1 MNLLRCVPA
10 LGRASSVPGRGLV
23 AVATVGLL
31 FMVAPSAGAQE
42 TYDVRGIVADSTGGG
57 IDGAMVVALALPD
70 SLLIKFSLSNGNG
83 SFTLSRVPAGEYLL
97 QITMVG
103 HQTVRRAFS
112 ITTADVDAGTI
123 KLEVLAVEMDALV
136 VSVDHVPFVN
146 RRDTLDYNARAF
158 VTRPNATVEELLA
171 RLPGI
176 EVDPDGTIRAQG
188 EEVRNVLVDGKEFFG
203 SDPTIATRNLPA
215 DAIERIQ
222 VYDKQSDMAEF
233 TGIADGQEERT
244 INLQLREDARRGY
257 FGQAVGGLGGGLE
270 PAAVIEAQPDG
281 RTRYNESLN
290 INRFSPTT
298 QLALLGNANN
308 VNEAGFAWGNFVNF
322 SGGAQ
327 GLARGGNRGGG
338 GGRGGAGDRDGGG
351 QGGIQLGGGRNDG
364 FTETMSL
371 GLNAN
376 HDFSDDRW
384 IRSSYF
390 YTGLDNVQ
398 RQTTQQQQL
407 LGSNAAALQNAAADQ
422 VTANT
427 THRVNLNAQYAFSDG
442 HDLRLRG
449 NLNVGSSSMTSLQS
463 SETTTLDGRVQNTG
477 LSNNVV
483 EGNDLGGS
491 ARLTWRKR
499 LAENGRS
506 LVAEATTSIQEPEL
520 YGDLETTTGIANRD
534 GDLIMQDLIQ
544 QQSRTGRTLSLSQR
558 LSLTQPVGERGIFE
572 VFGERRAVNED
583 QNNSVFDIGTGT
595 PVFNDLLSSGFERT
609 YSYLRGGF
617 RFNRNT
623 ADTRFVVGL
632 QVQASKLDGTI
643 LDRDEHIEN
652 GYTHVLPSANFRI
665 QLNDAKT
672 LNFRYTT
679 STREP
684 SMTELQPFADN
695 TNPIRTYVGNPNL
708 TPEYS
713 HSFNADYRFFDQFS
727 FVNLFTYLRF
737 SYTSDDI
744 VQSRV
749 IDEQAL
755 QTVMPVNIDH
765 SWSTNGGVTYGR
777 PIRSVGA
784 RINLNYTFNYTRGVE
799 ILNGLENNSTVLRN
813 TIDASID
820 NRNKDLFD
828 VRAGAR
834 FSFNDVE
841 NSLNQELNQGYL
853 DKTFY
858 GNGMLHYGA
867 GWTFSAT
874 LNYRLYDEDVFG
886 AGDRNVA
893 MLQASISKLAMDNR
907 VELELVGFDILDQN
921 KGVAYTTGTSFIQER
936 RTESLGRYVMLK
948 VMYRLGSR
956 GVGAARGGGGGRR
969 R

>member
-1 MNLLRCVPA
+1 MKHSGCL
-10 LGRASSVPGRGLV
+10 LGRSFAAFATAGLFLAITPSVD
-23 AVATVGLL
+23 
-31 FMVAPSAGAQE
+31 AQE
-42 TYDVRGIVADSTGGG
+42 TYDVRGVVADSAGAG
-57 IDGAMVVALALPD
+57 IDGAMIVALALPD
-70 SLLIKFSLSNGNG
+70 SLLTKYALSNGNG

-103 HQTVRRAFS
+103 HQTVRQPFS
-112 ITTADVDAGTI
+112 ITAADIDAGTI
-123 KLEVLAVEMDALV
+123 NLAVLVVEMEALV

-176 EVDPDGTIRAQG
+176 EVDADGTVRAQG

-244 INLQLREDARRGY
+244 INLELREDARRGY

-270 PAAVIEAQPDG
+270 PVAVIEAQPNG

-308 VNEAGFAWGNFVNF
+308 VNEAGFAWGDFVNF
-322 SGGAQ
+322 SGGAR
-327 GLARGGNRGGG
+327 GLGGGGNRGGG
-338 GGRGGAGDRDGGG
+338 GRGGGG

-364 FTETMSL
+364 FTESMSL

-398 RQTTQQQQL
+398 QQTTQQQQL
-407 LGSNAAALQNAAADQ
+407 LGSSAAALQNAVADQ
-422 VTANT
+422 STANK
-427 THRVNLNAQYAFSDG
+427 THRVNVNTQYAFSDG

-449 NLNVGSSSMTSLQS
+449 NLSVGSSSMTSLQS
-463 SETTTLDGRVQNTG
+463 SETTTFEGRVQNTG
-477 LSNNVV
+477 VSSNLVD
-483 EGNDLGGS
+483 GNDLGGS
-491 ARLTWRKR
+491 ASLTWRKR

-506 LVAEATTSIQEPEL
+506 LVAAATTNIQEPEL
-520 YGDLETTTGIANRD
+520 YGDLETTTGIANRN
-534 GDLIMQDLIQ
+534 GDLMMQDLFQ
-544 QQSRTGRTLSLSQR
+544 TQARTGRTLSLSQR
-558 LSLTQPVGERGIFE
+558 LSLTQPVGVGGIFE
-572 VFGERRAVNED
+572 VFGQRREVNED
-583 QNNSVFDIGTGT
+583 QDNSVFDIGTGT
-595 PVFNDLLSSGFERT
+595 PVFNDFLSSGFERT

-617 RFNRNT
+617 RFNKNT
-623 ADTRFVVGL
+623 EDTRFVIGL
-632 QVQASKLDGTI
+632 QVQRSNLDGTI
-643 LDRDEHIEN
+643 LDRDEYIEN
-652 GYTHVLPSANFRI
+652 GYTHVLPSADYRI
-665 QLNDAKT
+665 QLDEAKT

-695 TNPIRTYVGNPNL
+695 TNPIRTYIGNPNL

-737 SYTSDDI
+737 SYTNDDI

-784 RINLNYTFNYTRGVE
+784 RINLNYSFNYTRGVE
-799 ILNGLENNSTVLRN
+799 ILNELENNSRVLRN
-813 TIDASID
+813 TIEASID
-820 NRNKDLFD
+820 NRDKEIFD

-834 FSFNDVE
+834 YSFNDIQ
-841 NSLNQELNQGYL
+841 NTLNQDLNQVYL
-853 DKTFY
+853 DRTFY
-858 GNGMLHYGA
+858 GNAMLHYGA
-867 GWTFSAT
+867 GWTFSTT
-874 LNYRLYDEDVFG
+874 LNYRLYDESVFG
-886 AGDRNVA
+886 VGDRNVA
-893 MLQASISKLAMDNR
+893 MLQASISKLAMNNR
-907 VELELVGFDILDQN
+907 VELELIGFDILDQN

-936 RTESLGRYVMLK
+936 RTESLGQYIMLK

-956 GVGAARGGGGGRR
+956 RGGAARGGGSGRR

>member
-1 MNLLRCVPA
+1 MKHSGCL
-10 LGRASSVPGRGLV
+10 LGRSFAAFATAGLFLAITPSVD
-23 AVATVGLL
+23 
-31 FMVAPSAGAQE
+31 AQE
-42 TYDVRGIVADSTGGG
+42 TYDVRGVVADSAGAG
-57 IDGAMVVALALPD
+57 IDGAMIVALALPD
-70 SLLIKFSLSNGNG
+70 SLLTKYALSNGNG

-103 HQTVRRAFS
+103 HQTVRQPFS
-112 ITTADVDAGTI
+112 ITAADIDAGTI
-123 KLEVLAVEMDALV
+123 NLAVLVVEMEALV

-176 EVDPDGTIRAQG
+176 EGDADGTVRAQG

-244 INLQLREDARRGY
+244 INLELREDARRGY

-270 PAAVIEAQPDG
+270 PVAVIEAQPNG

-308 VNEAGFAWGNFVNF
+308 VNEAGFAWGDFVNF
-322 SGGAQ
+322 SGGAR
-327 GLARGGNRGGG
+327 GLGGGGNRGGG
-338 GGRGGAGDRDGGG
+338 GRGGGG

-364 FTETMSL
+364 FTESMSL

-398 RQTTQQQQL
+398 QQTTQQQQL
-407 LGSNAAALQNAAADQ
+407 LGSSAAALQNAVADQ
-422 VTANT
+422 STANT
-427 THRVNLNAQYAFSDG
+427 THRVNVNAQYAFSDG

-449 NLNVGSSSMTSLQS
+449 NLSVGSSSMTSLQS
-463 SETTTLDGRVQNTG
+463 SETTTFEGRVQNTG
-477 LSNNVV
+477 VSSNLVD
-483 EGNDLGGS
+483 GNDLGGS
-491 ARLTWRKR
+491 ASLTWRKR

-506 LVAEATTSIQEPEL
+506 LVAAATTNIQEPEL
-520 YGDLETTTGIANRD
+520 YGDLETTTGIANRN
-534 GDLIMQDLIQ
+534 GDLMMQDLFQ
-544 QQSRTGRTLSLSQR
+544 TQARTGRTLSLSQR
-558 LSLTQPVGERGIFE
+558 LSLTQPGGGGGIFE
-572 VFGERRAVNED
+572 VFGQRREVNED
-583 QNNSVFDIGTGT
+583 QDNSVFDIGTGT
-595 PVFNDLLSSGFERT
+595 PVFNDFLSSGFERT

-617 RFNRNT
+617 RFNKNT
-623 ADTRFVVGL
+623 EDTRFVIGL
-632 QVQASKLDGTI
+632 QVQRSNLDGTI
-643 LDRDEHIEN
+643 LDRDEYIEN
-652 GYTHVLPSANFRI
+652 GYTHVLPSADYRI
-665 QLNDAKT
+665 QLDEAKT

-695 TNPIRTYVGNPNL
+695 TNPIRTYIGNPNL

-737 SYTSDDI
+737 SYTNDDI

-784 RINLNYTFNYTRGVE
+784 RINLNYSFNYTRGVE
-799 ILNGLENNSTVLRN
+799 ILNELENNSRVLRN
-813 TIDASID
+813 TIEASID
-820 NRNKDLFD
+820 NRDKEIFD

-834 FSFNDVE
+834 YSFNDIQ
-841 NSLNQELNQGYL
+841 NTLNQDLNQVYL
-853 DKTFY
+853 DRTFY
-858 GNGMLHYGA
+858 GNAMLHYGA
-867 GWTFSAT
+867 GWTFSTT
-874 LNYRLYDEDVFG
+874 LNYRLYDESVFG
-886 AGDRNVA
+886 VGDRNVA
-893 MLQASISKLAMDNR
+893 MLQASISKLAMNNR
-907 VELELVGFDILDQN
+907 VELELIGFDILDQN

-936 RTESLGRYVMLK
+936 RTESLGQYIMLK

-956 GVGAARGGGGGRR
+956 RGGAARGGGSGRR

>member
-1 MNLLRCVPA
+1 MNHSGCL
-10 LGRASSVPGRGLV
+10 LGRSFAAFATAGLFLAITPSVD
-23 AVATVGLL
+23 
-31 FMVAPSAGAQE
+31 AQE
-42 TYDVRGIVADSTGGG
+42 TYDVRGVVADSAGAG
-57 IDGAMVVALALPD
+57 IDGAMIVALALPD
-70 SLLIKFSLSNGNG
+70 SLLTKYALSNGNG

-103 HQTVRRAFS
+103 HQTVRQPFS
-112 ITTADVDAGTI
+112 ITAADIDAGTI
-123 KLEVLAVEMDALV
+123 NLAVLVVEMEALV

-176 EVDPDGTIRAQG
+176 EVDADGTVRAQG

-244 INLQLREDARRGY
+244 INLELREDARRGY

-270 PAAVIEAQPDG
+270 PVAVIEAQPNG

-308 VNEAGFAWGNFVNF
+308 VNEAGFAWGDFVNF
-322 SGGAQ
+322 SGGAR
-327 GLARGGNRGGG
+327 GLGGGGNRGGG
-338 GGRGGAGDRDGGG
+338 GRGGGG

-364 FTETMSL
+364 FTESMSL

-398 RQTTQQQQL
+398 QQTTQQQQL
-407 LGSNAAALQNAAADQ
+407 LGSSAAALQNAVADQ
-422 VTANT
+422 STANK
-427 THRVNLNAQYAFSDG
+427 THRVNVNTQYAFSDG

-449 NLNVGSSSMTSLQS
+449 NLSVGSSSMTSLQS
-463 SETTTLDGRVQNTG
+463 SETTTFEGRVQNTG
-477 LSNNVV
+477 VSSNLVD
-483 EGNDLGGS
+483 GNDLGGS
-491 ARLTWRKR
+491 ASLTWRKR

-506 LVAEATTSIQEPEL
+506 LVAAATTNIQEPEL
-520 YGDLETTTGIANRD
+520 YGDLETTTGIANRN
-534 GDLIMQDLIQ
+534 GDLMMQDLFQ
-544 QQSRTGRTLSLSQR
+544 TQARTGRTLSLSQR
-558 LSLTQPVGERGIFE
+558 LSLTQPVGVGGIFE
-572 VFGERRAVNED
+572 VFGQRREVNED
-583 QNNSVFDIGTGT
+583 QDNSVFDIGTGT
-595 PVFNDLLSSGFERT
+595 PVFNDFLSSGFERT

-617 RFNRNT
+617 RFNKNT
-623 ADTRFVVGL
+623 EDTRFVIGL
-632 QVQASKLDGTI
+632 QVQRSNLDGMI
-643 LDRDEHIEN
+643 LDRDEYIEN
-652 GYTHVLPSANFRI
+652 GYTHVLPSADYRI
-665 QLNDAKT
+665 QLDEAKT

-695 TNPIRTYVGNPNL
+695 TNPIRTYIGNPNL

-737 SYTSDDI
+737 SYTNDDI

-784 RINLNYTFNYTRGVE
+784 RINLNYSFNYTRGVE
-799 ILNGLENNSTVLRN
+799 ILNELENNSRVLRN
-813 TIDASID
+813 TIEASID
-820 NRNKDLFD
+820 NRDKEIFD

-834 FSFNDVE
+834 YSFNDIQ
-841 NSLNQELNQGYL
+841 NTLNQDLNQVYL
-853 DKTFY
+853 DRTFY
-858 GNGMLHYGA
+858 GNAMLHYGA
-867 GWTFSAT
+867 GWTFSTT
-874 LNYRLYDEDVFG
+874 LNYRLYDESVFG
-886 AGDRNVA
+886 VGDRNVA
-893 MLQASISKLAMDNR
+893 MLQASISKLAMNNR
-907 VELELVGFDILDQN
+907 VELELIGFDILDQN

-936 RTESLGRYVMLK
+936 RTESLGQYIMLK

-956 GVGAARGGGGGRR
+956 RGGAARGGGSGRR

>member
-1 MNLLRCVPA
+1 MKHSGCL
-10 LGRASSVPGRGLV
+10 LGRSFAAFATAGLFLAITPSVD
-23 AVATVGLL
+23 
-31 FMVAPSAGAQE
+31 AQE
-42 TYDVRGIVADSTGGG
+42 TYDVRGVVADSAGAG
-57 IDGAMVVALALPD
+57 IDGAMIVALALPD
-70 SLLIKFSLSNGNG
+70 SLLTKYALSNGNG

-103 HQTVRRAFS
+103 HQTVRQPFS
-112 ITTADVDAGTI
+112 ITAADIDAGTI
-123 KLEVLAVEMDALV
+123 NLAVLVVEMEALV

-176 EVDPDGTIRAQG
+176 EVDADGTVRAQG

-244 INLQLREDARRGY
+244 INLELREDARRGY

-270 PAAVIEAQPDG
+270 PVAVIEAQPNG

-308 VNEAGFAWGNFVNF
+308 VNEAGFAWGDFVNF
-322 SGGAQ
+322 SGGAR
-327 GLARGGNRGGG
+327 GLGGGGNRGGG
-338 GGRGGAGDRDGGG
+338 GRGGGG

-364 FTETMSL
+364 FTESMSL

-398 RQTTQQQQL
+398 QQTTQQQQL
-407 LGSNAAALQNAAADQ
+407 LGSSAAALQNAVADQ
-422 VTANT
+422 STANT
-427 THRVNLNAQYAFSDG
+427 THRVNVNTQYAFSDG

-449 NLNVGSSSMTSLQS
+449 NLSVGSSSMTSLQS
-463 SETTTLDGRVQNTG
+463 SETTTFEGRVQNTG
-477 LSNNVV
+477 VSSNLVD
-483 EGNDLGGS
+483 GNDLGGS
-491 ARLTWRKR
+491 ASLTWRKR

-506 LVAEATTSIQEPEL
+506 LVAAATTNIQEPEL
-520 YGDLETTTGIANRD
+520 YGDLETTTGIANRN
-534 GDLIMQDLIQ
+534 GDLMMQDLFQ
-544 QQSRTGRTLSLSQR
+544 TQARTGRTLSLSQR
-558 LSLTQPVGERGIFE
+558 LSLTQPVGVGGIFE
-572 VFGERRAVNED
+572 VFGQRREVNED
-583 QNNSVFDIGTGT
+583 QDNSVFDIGTGT
-595 PVFNDLLSSGFERT
+595 PVFNDFLSSGFERT

-617 RFNRNT
+617 RFNKNT
-623 ADTRFVVGL
+623 EDTRFVIGL
-632 QVQASKLDGTI
+632 QVQRSNLDGTI
-643 LDRDEHIEN
+643 LDRDEYIEN
-652 GYTHVLPSANFRI
+652 GYTHVLPSADYRI
-665 QLNDAKT
+665 QLDEAKT

-695 TNPIRTYVGNPNL
+695 TNPIRTYIGNPNL

-737 SYTSDDI
+737 SYTNDDI

-784 RINLNYTFNYTRGVE
+784 RINLNYSFNYTRGVE
-799 ILNGLENNSTVLRN
+799 ILNELENNSRVLRN
-813 TIDASID
+813 TIEASID
-820 NRNKDLFD
+820 NRDKEIFD

-834 FSFNDVE
+834 YSFNDIQ
-841 NSLNQELNQGYL
+841 NTLNQDLNQVYL
-853 DKTFY
+853 DRTFY
-858 GNGMLHYGA
+858 GNAMLHYGA
-867 GWTFSAT
+867 GWTFSTT
-874 LNYRLYDEDVFG
+874 LNYRLYDESVFG
-886 AGDRNVA
+886 VGDRNVA
-893 MLQASISKLAMDNR
+893 MLQASISKLAMNNR
-907 VELELVGFDILDQN
+907 VELELIGFDILDQN

-936 RTESLGRYVMLK
+936 RTESLGQYIMLK

-956 GVGAARGGGGGRR
+956 RGGAARGGGSGRR

>member
-1 MNLLRCVPA
+1 MKHSGCL
-10 LGRASSVPGRGLV
+10 LGRSFAAFATAGLFLAITPSVD
-23 AVATVGLL
+23 
-31 FMVAPSAGAQE
+31 AQE
-42 TYDVRGIVADSTGGG
+42 TYDVRGVVADSAGAG
-57 IDGAMVVALALPD
+57 IDGAMIVALALPD
-70 SLLIKFSLSNGNG
+70 SLLTKYALSNGNG

-103 HQTVRRAFS
+103 HQTVRQPFS
-112 ITTADVDAGTI
+112 ITAADIDAGTI
-123 KLEVLAVEMDALV
+123 NLAVLVVEMEALV

-176 EVDPDGTIRAQG
+176 EVDADGTVRAQG

-244 INLQLREDARRGY
+244 INLELREDARRGY

-270 PAAVIEAQPDG
+270 PVAVIEAQPNG

-308 VNEAGFAWGNFVNF
+308 VNEAGFAWGDFVNF
-322 SGGAQ
+322 SGGAR
-327 GLARGGNRGGG
+327 GLGGGGNRGGG
-338 GGRGGAGDRDGGG
+338 GRGGGG

-364 FTETMSL
+364 FTESMSL

-398 RQTTQQQQL
+398 QQTTQQQQL
-407 LGSNAAALQNAAADQ
+407 LGSSAAALQNAVADQ
-422 VTANT
+422 STANK
-427 THRVNLNAQYAFSDG
+427 THRVNVNTQYAFSDG

-449 NLNVGSSSMTSLQS
+449 NLSVGSSSMTSLQS
-463 SETTTLDGRVQNTG
+463 SETTTFEGRVQNTG
-477 LSNNVV
+477 VSSNLVD
-483 EGNDLGGS
+483 GNDLGGS
-491 ARLTWRKR
+491 ASLTWRKR

-506 LVAEATTSIQEPEL
+506 LVAAATTNIQEPEL
-520 YGDLETTTGIANRD
+520 YGDLETTTGIANRN
-534 GDLIMQDLIQ
+534 GDLMMQDLFQ
-544 QQSRTGRTLSLSQR
+544 TQARTGRTLSLSQR
-558 LSLTQPVGERGIFE
+558 LSLTQPVGVGGIFE
-572 VFGERRAVNED
+572 VFGQRREVNED
-583 QNNSVFDIGTGT
+583 QDNSVFDIGTGT
-595 PVFNDLLSSGFERT
+595 PVFNDFLSSGFERT

-617 RFNRNT
+617 RFNKNT
-623 ADTRFVVGL
+623 EDTRFVIGL
-632 QVQASKLDGTI
+632 QVQRSNLDGTI
-643 LDRDEHIEN
+643 LDRDEYIEN
-652 GYTHVLPSANFRI
+652 GYTHVLPSADYRI
-665 QLNDAKT
+665 QLDEAKT

-695 TNPIRTYVGNPNL
+695 TNPIRTYIGNPNL

-737 SYTSDDI
+737 SYTNDDI

-784 RINLNYTFNYTRGVE
+784 RINLNYSFNYTRGVE
-799 ILNGLENNSTVLRN
+799 ILNELENNSRVLRN
-813 TIDASID
+813 TIEASID
-820 NRNKDLFD
+820 NRDKEIFD

-834 FSFNDVE
+834 YSFNDIQ
-841 NSLNQELNQGYL
+841 NTLNQDLNQVYL
-853 DKTFY
+853 DRTFY
-858 GNGMLHYGA
+858 GNAMLHYGA
-867 GWTFSAT
+867 GWTFSTT
-874 LNYRLYDEDVFG
+874 LNYRLYDESVFG
-886 AGDRNVA
+886 VGDRNVA
-893 MLQASISKLAMDNR
+893 MLQASISKLAMNNR
-907 VELELVGFDILDQN
+907 VELELIGFDILDQN

-936 RTESLGRYVMLK
+936 RTESLGQYIMLK

-956 GVGAARGGGGGRR
+956 RGGAARGGGSVRR

>member
-1 MNLLRCVPA
+1 MKHSGCL
-10 LGRASSVPGRGLV
+10 LGRSFAAFATAGLFLAITPSVD
-23 AVATVGLL
+23 
-31 FMVAPSAGAQE
+31 AQE
-42 TYDVRGIVADSTGGG
+42 TYDVRGVVADSAGAG
-57 IDGAMVVALALPD
+57 IDGAMIVALALPD
-70 SLLIKFSLSNGNG
+70 SLLTKYALSNGNG

-103 HQTVRRAFS
+103 HQTVRQPFS
-112 ITTADVDAGTI
+112 ITAADIDAGTI
-123 KLEVLAVEMDALV
+123 NLAVLVVEMEALV

-176 EVDPDGTIRAQG
+176 EVDADGTVRAQG

-244 INLQLREDARRGY
+244 INLELREDARRGY

-270 PAAVIEAQPDG
+270 PVAVIEAQPNG

-308 VNEAGFAWGNFVNF
+308 VNEAGFAWGDFVNF
-322 SGGAQ
+322 SGGAR
-327 GLARGGNRGGG
+327 GLGGGGNRGGG
-338 GGRGGAGDRDGGG
+338 GRGGGG

-364 FTETMSL
+364 FTESMSL

-398 RQTTQQQQL
+398 QQTTQQQQL
-407 LGSNAAALQNAAADQ
+407 MGSSAAALQNAVADQ
-422 VTANT
+422 STANT
-427 THRVNLNAQYAFSDG
+427 THRVNVNTQYAFSDG

-449 NLNVGSSSMTSLQS
+449 NLSVGSSSMTSLQS
-463 SETTTLDGRVQNTG
+463 SETTTFEGRVQNTG
-477 LSNNVV
+477 VSSNLVD
-483 EGNDLGGS
+483 GNDLGGS
-491 ARLTWRKR
+491 ASLTWRKR

-506 LVAEATTSIQEPEL
+506 LVAAATTNIQEPEL
-520 YGDLETTTGIANRD
+520 YGDLETTTGIANRN
-534 GDLIMQDLIQ
+534 GDLMMQDLFQ
-544 QQSRTGRTLSLSQR
+544 TQARTGRTLSLSQR
-558 LSLTQPVGERGIFE
+558 LSLTQPVGVGGIFE
-572 VFGERRAVNED
+572 VFGQRREVNED
-583 QNNSVFDIGTGT
+583 QDNSVFDIGTGT
-595 PVFNDLLSSGFERT
+595 PVFNDFLSSGFERT

-617 RFNRNT
+617 RFNKNT
-623 ADTRFVVGL
+623 EDTRFVIGL
-632 QVQASKLDGTI
+632 QVQRSNLDGMI
-643 LDRDEHIEN
+643 LDRDEYIEN
-652 GYTHVLPSANFRI
+652 GYTHVLPSADYRI
-665 QLNDAKT
+665 QLDEAKT

-695 TNPIRTYVGNPNL
+695 TNPIRTYIGNPNL

-737 SYTSDDI
+737 SYTNDDI

-784 RINLNYTFNYTRGVE
+784 RINLNYSFNYTRGVE
-799 ILNGLENNSTVLRN
+799 ILNELENNSRVLRN
-813 TIDASID
+813 TIEASID
-820 NRNKDLFD
+820 NRDKEIFD

-834 FSFNDVE
+834 YSFNDIQ
-841 NSLNQELNQGYL
+841 NTLNQELNQVYL
-853 DKTFY
+853 DRTFY
-858 GNGMLHYGA
+858 GNAMLHYGA
-867 GWTFSAT
+867 GWTFSPT
-874 LNYRLYDEDVFG
+874 LNYRLYDESVFG
-886 AGDRNVA
+886 VGDRNVA
-893 MLQASISKLAMDNR
+893 MLQASISKLAMNNR
-907 VELELVGFDILDQN
+907 VELELIGFDILDQN

-936 RTESLGRYVMLK
+936 RTESLGQYIMLK

-956 GVGAARGGGGGRR
+956 RGGAARGGGSGRR

>member
-1 MNLLRCVPA
+1 MKHSGCL
-10 LGRASSVPGRGLV
+10 LGRSFAAFATAGLFLAITPSVD
-23 AVATVGLL
+23 
-31 FMVAPSAGAQE
+31 AQE
-42 TYDVRGIVADSTGGG
+42 TYDVRGVVADSAGAG
-57 IDGAMVVALALPD
+57 IDGAMIVALALPD
-70 SLLIKFSLSNGNG
+70 SLLTKYALSNGNG

-103 HQTVRRAFS
+103 HQTVRQPFS
-112 ITTADVDAGTI
+112 ITAADIDAGTI
-123 KLEVLAVEMDALV
+123 NLAVLVVEMEALV

-158 VTRPNATVEELLA
+158 VTRPTATVEELLA

-176 EVDPDGTIRAQG
+176 EVDADGTVRAQG

-244 INLQLREDARRGY
+244 INLELREDARRGY

-270 PAAVIEAQPDG
+270 PVAVIEAQPNG

-308 VNEAGFAWGNFVNF
+308 VNEAGFAWGDFVNF
-322 SGGAQ
+322 SGGAR
-327 GLARGGNRGGG
+327 GLGGGGNRGGG
-338 GGRGGAGDRDGGG
+338 GRGGGG

-364 FTETMSL
+364 FTESMSL

-398 RQTTQQQQL
+398 QQTTQQQQL
-407 LGSNAAALQNAAADQ
+407 LGSSAAALQNAVADQ
-422 VTANT
+422 STANT
-427 THRVNLNAQYAFSDG
+427 THRVNVNTQYAFSDG

-449 NLNVGSSSMTSLQS
+449 NLSVGSSSMTSLQS
-463 SETTTLDGRVQNTG
+463 SETTTFEGRVQNTG
-477 LSNNVV
+477 VSSNLVD
-483 EGNDLGGS
+483 GNDLGGS
-491 ARLTWRKR
+491 ASLTWRKR

-506 LVAEATTSIQEPEL
+506 LVAAATTNIQEPEL
-520 YGDLETTTGIANRD
+520 YGDLETTTGIANRN
-534 GDLIMQDLIQ
+534 GDLMVQDLFQ
-544 QQSRTGRTLSLSQR
+544 TQARTGRTLSLSQR
-558 LSLTQPVGERGIFE
+558 LSLTQPVGVGGIFE
-572 VFGERRAVNED
+572 VFGQRREVNED
-583 QNNSVFDIGTGT
+583 QDNSVFDIGTGT
-595 PVFNDLLSSGFERT
+595 PVFNDFLSSGFERT

-617 RFNRNT
+617 RFNKNT
-623 ADTRFVVGL
+623 EDTRFVIGL
-632 QVQASKLDGTI
+632 QVQRSNLDGTI
-643 LDRDEHIEN
+643 LDRDEYIEN
-652 GYTHVLPSANFRI
+652 GYTHVLPSADYRI
-665 QLNDAKT
+665 QLDEAKT

-695 TNPIRTYVGNPNL
+695 TNPIRTYIGNPNL

-737 SYTSDDI
+737 SYTNDDI

-784 RINLNYTFNYTRGVE
+784 RINLNYSFNYTRGVE
-799 ILNGLENNSTVLRN
+799 ILNELENNSRVLRN
-813 TIDASID
+813 TIEASID
-820 NRNKDLFD
+820 NRDKEIFD

-834 FSFNDVE
+834 YSFNDIQ
-841 NSLNQELNQGYL
+841 NTLNQDLNQVYL
-853 DKTFY
+853 DRTFY
-858 GNGMLHYGA
+858 GNAMLHYGA
-867 GWTFSAT
+867 GWTFSTT
-874 LNYRLYDEDVFG
+874 LNYRLYDESVFG
-886 AGDRNVA
+886 VGDRNVA
-893 MLQASISKLAMDNR
+893 MLQASISKLAMNNR
-907 VELELVGFDILDQN
+907 VELELIGFDILDQN

-936 RTESLGRYVMLK
+936 RTESLGQYIMLK

-956 GVGAARGGGGGRR
+956 RGGAARGGGSGRR

>member
-1 MNLLRCVPA
+1 MKHSGCL
-10 LGRASSVPGRGLV
+10 LGRSFAAFATAGLFLAITPSVD
-23 AVATVGLL
+23 
-31 FMVAPSAGAQE
+31 AQE
-42 TYDVRGIVADSTGGG
+42 TYDVRGVVADSAGAG
-57 IDGAMVVALALPD
+57 IDGAMIVALALPD
-70 SLLIKFSLSNGNG
+70 SLLTKYALSNGNG

-103 HQTVRRAFS
+103 HQTVRQPFS
-112 ITTADVDAGTI
+112 ITAADIDAGTI
-123 KLEVLAVEMDALV
+123 NLAVLVVEMEALV

-176 EVDPDGTIRAQG
+176 EVDADGTVRAQG

-244 INLQLREDARRGY
+244 INLELREDARRGY

-270 PAAVIEAQPDG
+270 PVAVIEAQPNG

-308 VNEAGFAWGNFVNF
+308 VNEAGFAWGDFVNF
-322 SGGAQ
+322 SGGAR
-327 GLARGGNRGGG
+327 GLGGGGNRGGG
-338 GGRGGAGDRDGGG
+338 GRGGGG

-364 FTETMSL
+364 FTESMSL

-398 RQTTQQQQL
+398 QQTTQQQQL
-407 LGSNAAALQNAAADQ
+407 LGSSAAALQNAVADQ
-422 VTANT
+422 STANK
-427 THRVNLNAQYAFSDG
+427 THRVNVNTQYAFSDG

-449 NLNVGSSSMTSLQS
+449 NLSVGSSSMTSLQS
-463 SETTTLDGRVQNTG
+463 SETTTFEGRVQNTG
-477 LSNNVV
+477 VSSNLVD
-483 EGNDLGGS
+483 GNDLGGS
-491 ARLTWRKR
+491 ASLTWRKR

-506 LVAEATTSIQEPEL
+506 LVAAATTNIQEPEL
-520 YGDLETTTGIANRD
+520 YGDLETTTGIANRN
-534 GDLIMQDLIQ
+534 GDLMMQDLFQ
-544 QQSRTGRTLSLSQR
+544 TQARTGRTLSLSQR
-558 LSLTQPVGERGIFE
+558 LSLTQPVGVGGIFE
-572 VFGERRAVNED
+572 VFGQRREVNED
-583 QNNSVFDIGTGT
+583 QDNSVFDIGTGT
-595 PVFNDLLSSGFERT
+595 PVFNDFLSSGFERT

-617 RFNRNT
+617 RFNKNT
-623 ADTRFVVGL
+623 EDTRFVIGL
-632 QVQASKLDGTI
+632 QVQRSNLDGTI
-643 LDRDEHIEN
+643 LDRDEYIEN
-652 GYTHVLPSANFRI
+652 GYTHVLPSADYRI
-665 QLNDAKT
+665 QLDEAKT

-695 TNPIRTYVGNPNL
+695 TNPIRTYIGNPNL

-737 SYTSDDI
+737 SYTNDDI

-784 RINLNYTFNYTRGVE
+784 RINLNYSFNYTRGVE
-799 ILNGLENNSTVLRN
+799 ILNELENNSRVLRN
-813 TIDASID
+813 TIEASID
-820 NRNKDLFD
+820 NRDKEIFD

-834 FSFNDVE
+834 YSFNDIQ
-841 NSLNQELNQGYL
+841 NTLNQDLDQVYL
-853 DKTFY
+853 DRTFY
-858 GNGMLHYGA
+858 GDAMLHYGA
-867 GWTFSAT
+867 GWTFSTT
-874 LNYRLYDEDVFG
+874 LNYRLYDESVFG
-886 AGDRNVA
+886 VGDRNVA
-893 MLQASISKLAMDNR
+893 MLQASISKLAMNNR
-907 VELELVGFDILDQN
+907 VELELIGFDILDQN

-936 RTESLGRYVMLK
+936 RTESLGQYIMLK

-956 GVGAARGGGGGRR
+956 RGGAARGGGSGRR

>member
-1 MNLLRCVPA
+1 MNHSGCL
-10 LGRASSVPGRGLV
+10 LGRSFAAFVTAGLFLAITPPV
-23 AVATVGLL
+23 D
-31 FMVAPSAGAQE
+31 AQE
-42 TYDVRGIVADSTGGG
+42 TYDVRGVVADSAGAG
-57 IDGAMVVALALPD
+57 IDGAMIVALALPD
-70 SLLIKFSLSNGNG
+70 SLLTKYALSNGNG

-103 HQTVRRAFS
+103 HQTVRQPFS
-112 ITTADVDAGTI
+112 ITAADIDAGTI
-123 KLEVLAVEMDALV
+123 NLAVLVVEMEALV

-176 EVDPDGTIRAQG
+176 EVDADGTVRAQG

-244 INLQLREDARRGY
+244 INLELREDARRGY

-270 PAAVIEAQPDG
+270 PVAVIEAQPNG

-308 VNEAGFAWGNFVNF
+308 VNEAGFAWGDFVNF
-322 SGGAQ
+322 SGGAR
-327 GLARGGNRGGG
+327 GLGGGGNRGGG
-338 GGRGGAGDRDGGG
+338 GRGGGG
-351 QGGIQLGGGRNDG
+351 QGGIQLRGGRNDG
-364 FTETMSL
+364 FTESMSL

-398 RQTTQQQQL
+398 QQTTQQQQL
-407 LGSNAAALQNAAADQ
+407 LGSSAAALENAVADQ
-422 VTANT
+422 STANT
-427 THRVNLNAQYAFSDG
+427 THRVNVNAQYAFSDG

-449 NLNVGSSSMTSLQS
+449 NLSVGSSSMTSLQS
-463 SETTTLDGRVQNTG
+463 SETTTFEGRVQNTG
-477 LSNNVV
+477 VSSNLVD
-483 EGNDLGGS
+483 GNDLGGS
-491 ARLTWRKR
+491 ASLTWRKR

-506 LVAEATTSIQEPEL
+506 LVAAATTNIQEPEL
-520 YGDLETTTGIANRD
+520 YGDLETTTGIANRN
-534 GDLIMQDLIQ
+534 GDLMMQDLFQ
-544 QQSRTGRTLSLSQR
+544 TQARTGRTLSLSQR
-558 LSLTQPVGERGIFE
+558 LSLTQPVGVGGIFE
-572 VFGERRAVNED
+572 VFGQRREVNED
-583 QNNSVFDIGTGT
+583 QDNSVFDIGTGT
-595 PVFNDLLSSGFERT
+595 PVFNDFLSSGFERT

-617 RFNRNT
+617 RFNKNT
-623 ADTRFVVGL
+623 EDTRFVIGL
-632 QVQASKLDGTI
+632 QVQRSNLDGTI
-643 LDRDEHIEN
+643 LDRDEYIEN
-652 GYTHVLPSANFRI
+652 GYTHVLPSADYRI
-665 QLNDAKT
+665 QLDEAKT

-695 TNPIRTYVGNPNL
+695 TNPIRTYIGNPNL

-737 SYTSDDI
+737 SYTNDDI

-784 RINLNYTFNYTRGVE
+784 RINLNYSFNYTRGVE
-799 ILNGLENNSTVLRN
+799 ILNELENNSRVLRN
-813 TIDASID
+813 TIEASID
-820 NRNKDLFD
+820 NRDKEIFD

-834 FSFNDVE
+834 YSFNDIQ
-841 NSLNQELNQGYL
+841 NTLNQELNQVYL
-853 DKTFY
+853 DRTFY
-858 GNGMLHYGA
+858 GNAMLHYGA
-867 GWTFSAT
+867 GWTFSTT
-874 LNYRLYDEDVFG
+874 LNYRLYDESVFG
-886 AGDRNVA
+886 VGDRNVA
-893 MLQASISKLAMDNR
+893 MLQASISKLAMNNR
-907 VELELVGFDILDQN
+907 VELELIGFDILDQN

-936 RTESLGRYVMLK
+936 RTESLGQYIMLK

-956 GVGAARGGGGGRR
+956 RGGAAQGGGGGRR

>member
-1 MNLLRCVPA
+1 MKHSGCL
-10 LGRASSVPGRGLV
+10 LGRSFAAFATAGLFLAITPSVD
-23 AVATVGLL
+23 
-31 FMVAPSAGAQE
+31 AQE
-42 TYDVRGIVADSTGGG
+42 TYDVRGVVADSAGAG
-57 IDGAMVVALALPD
+57 IDGAMIVALALPD
-70 SLLIKFSLSNGNG
+70 SLLTKYALSNGNG

-103 HQTVRRAFS
+103 HQTVRQPFS
-112 ITTADVDAGTI
+112 ITAADIDAGTI
-123 KLEVLAVEMDALV
+123 NLAVLVVEMEALV

-176 EVDPDGTIRAQG
+176 EVDADGTVRAQG

-244 INLQLREDARRGY
+244 INLELREDARRGY

-270 PAAVIEAQPDG
+270 PVAVIEAQPNG

-308 VNEAGFAWGNFVNF
+308 VNEAGFAWGDFVNF
-322 SGGAQ
+322 SGGAR
-327 GLARGGNRGGG
+327 GLGGGGNRGGG
-338 GGRGGAGDRDGGG
+338 GRGGGG
-351 QGGIQLGGGRNDG
+351 QGGIQLRGGRNDG
-364 FTETMSL
+364 FTESMSL

-398 RQTTQQQQL
+398 QQTTQQQQL
-407 LGSNAAALQNAAADQ
+407 MGSSAAALQNAVADQ
-422 VTANT
+422 STANT
-427 THRVNLNAQYAFSDG
+427 THRVNVNTQYAFSDG

-449 NLNVGSSSMTSLQS
+449 NLSVGSSSMTSLQS
-463 SETTTLDGRVQNTG
+463 SETTTFEGRVQNTG
-477 LSNNVV
+477 VSSNLVD
-483 EGNDLGGS
+483 GNDLGGS
-491 ARLTWRKR
+491 ASLTWRKR

-506 LVAEATTSIQEPEL
+506 LVAAATTNIQEPEL
-520 YGDLETTTGIANRD
+520 YGDLETTTGIANRN
-534 GDLIMQDLIQ
+534 GDLMMQDLFQ
-544 QQSRTGRTLSLSQR
+544 TQARTGRTLSLSQR
-558 LSLTQPVGERGIFE
+558 LSLTQPVGVGGIFE
-572 VFGERRAVNED
+572 VFGQRREVNED
-583 QNNSVFDIGTGT
+583 QDNSVFDIGTGT
-595 PVFNDLLSSGFERT
+595 PVFNDFLSSGFERT

-617 RFNRNT
+617 RFNKNT
-623 ADTRFVVGL
+623 EDTRFVIGL
-632 QVQASKLDGTI
+632 QVQRSNLDGMI
-643 LDRDEHIEN
+643 LDRDEYIEN
-652 GYTHVLPSANFRI
+652 GYTHVLPSADYRI
-665 QLNDAKT
+665 QLDEAKT

-695 TNPIRTYVGNPNL
+695 TNPIRTYIGNPNL

-737 SYTSDDI
+737 SYTNDDI

-784 RINLNYTFNYTRGVE
+784 RINLNYSFNYTRGVE
-799 ILNGLENNSTVLRN
+799 ILNELENNSRVLRN
-813 TIDASID
+813 TIEASID
-820 NRNKDLFD
+820 NRDKEIFD

-834 FSFNDVE
+834 YSFNDIQ
-841 NSLNQELNQGYL
+841 NTLNQELNQVYL
-853 DKTFY
+853 DRTFY
-858 GNGMLHYGA
+858 GNAMLHYGA
-867 GWTFSAT
+867 GWTFSTT
-874 LNYRLYDEDVFG
+874 LNYRLYDESVFG
-886 AGDRNVA
+886 VGDRNVA
-893 MLQASISKLAMDNR
+893 MLQASISKLAMNNR
-907 VELELVGFDILDQN
+907 VELELIGFDILDQN

-936 RTESLGRYVMLK
+936 RTESLGQYIMLK

-956 GVGAARGGGGGRR
+956 RGGAARGGGSGRR

>member
-1 MNLLRCVPA
+1 MKHSGCL
-10 LGRASSVPGRGLV
+10 LGRSFAAFATAGLFLAITPSVD
-23 AVATVGLL
+23 
-31 FMVAPSAGAQE
+31 AQE
-42 TYDVRGIVADSTGGG
+42 TYDVRGVVADSAGAG
-57 IDGAMVVALALPD
+57 IDGAMIVALALPD
-70 SLLIKFSLSNGNG
+70 SLLTKYALSNGNG

-103 HQTVRRAFS
+103 HQTVRQPFS
-112 ITTADVDAGTI
+112 ITAADIDAGTI
-123 KLEVLAVEMDALV
+123 NLAVLVVEMEALV

-176 EVDPDGTIRAQG
+176 EVDADGTVRAQG

-222 VYDKQSDMAEF
+222 VYDKESDMAEF

-244 INLQLREDARRGY
+244 INLELREDARRGY

-270 PAAVIEAQPDG
+270 PVAVIEAQPNG

-308 VNEAGFAWGNFVNF
+308 VNEAGFAWGDFVNF
-322 SGGAQ
+322 SGGAR
-327 GLARGGNRGGG
+327 GLGGGGNRGGG
-338 GGRGGAGDRDGGG
+338 GRGGGG

-364 FTETMSL
+364 FTESMSL

-398 RQTTQQQQL
+398 QQTTQQQQL
-407 LGSNAAALQNAAADQ
+407 LGSSAAALQNAVADQ
-422 VTANT
+422 STANK
-427 THRVNLNAQYAFSDG
+427 THRVNVNTQYAFSDG

-449 NLNVGSSSMTSLQS
+449 NLSVGSSSMTSLQS
-463 SETTTLDGRVQNTG
+463 SETTTFEGRVQNTG
-477 LSNNVV
+477 VSSNLVD
-483 EGNDLGGS
+483 GNDLGGS
-491 ARLTWRKR
+491 ASLTWRKR

-506 LVAEATTSIQEPEL
+506 LVAAATTNIQEPEL
-520 YGDLETTTGIANRD
+520 YGDLETTTGIANRN
-534 GDLIMQDLIQ
+534 GDLMMQDLFQ
-544 QQSRTGRTLSLSQR
+544 TQARTGRTLSLSQR
-558 LSLTQPVGERGIFE
+558 LSLTQPVGVGGIFE
-572 VFGERRAVNED
+572 VFGQHREVNED
-583 QNNSVFDIGTGT
+583 QDNSVFDIGTGT
-595 PVFNDLLSSGFERT
+595 PVFNDFLSSGFERT

-617 RFNRNT
+617 RFNKNT
-623 ADTRFVVGL
+623 EDTRFVIGL
-632 QVQASKLDGTI
+632 QVQRSNLDGTI
-643 LDRDEHIEN
+643 LDRDEYIEN
-652 GYTHVLPSANFRI
+652 GYTHVLPSADYRI
-665 QLNDAKT
+665 QLDEAKT

-695 TNPIRTYVGNPNL
+695 TNPIRTYIGNPNL

-737 SYTSDDI
+737 SYTNDDI

-784 RINLNYTFNYTRGVE
+784 RINLNYSFNYTRGVE
-799 ILNGLENNSTVLRN
+799 ILNELENNSRVLRN
-813 TIDASID
+813 TIEASID
-820 NRNKDLFD
+820 NRDKEIFD

-834 FSFNDVE
+834 YSFNDIQ
-841 NSLNQELNQGYL
+841 NTLNQELNQVYL
-853 DKTFY
+853 DRTFY
-858 GNGMLHYGA
+858 GNAMLHYGA
-867 GWTFSAT
+867 GWTFSTT
-874 LNYRLYDEDVFG
+874 LNYRLYDESVFG
-886 AGDRNVA
+886 VGDRNVA
-893 MLQASISKLAMDNR
+893 MLQASISKLAMNNR
-907 VELELVGFDILDQN
+907 VELELIGFDILDQN

-936 RTESLGRYVMLK
+936 RTESLGQYIMLK

-956 GVGAARGGGGGRR
+956 RGGAARGGGSGRR

>member
-1 MNLLRCVPA
+1 MNHSGCL
-10 LGRASSVPGRGLV
+10 LGRSFAAFVTAGLFLAITPPV
-23 AVATVGLL
+23 D
-31 FMVAPSAGAQE
+31 AQE
-42 TYDVRGIVADSTGGG
+42 TYDVRGVVADSAGAG
-57 IDGAMVVALALPD
+57 IDGAMIVALALPD
-70 SLLIKFSLSNGNG
+70 SLLTKYALSNGNG

-103 HQTVRRAFS
+103 HQTVRQPFS
-112 ITTADVDAGTI
+112 ITAADIDAGTI
-123 KLEVLAVEMDALV
+123 NLAVLVVEMEALV

-176 EVDPDGTIRAQG
+176 EVDADGTVRAQG

-244 INLQLREDARRGY
+244 INLELREDARRGY

-270 PAAVIEAQPDG
+270 PVAVIEAQPNG

-308 VNEAGFAWGNFVNF
+308 VNEAGFAWGDFVNF
-322 SGGAQ
+322 SGGAR
-327 GLARGGNRGGG
+327 GLGGGGNRGGG
-338 GGRGGAGDRDGGG
+338 GRGGGG
-351 QGGIQLGGGRNDG
+351 QGGIQLRGGRNDG
-364 FTETMSL
+364 FTESMSL

-398 RQTTQQQQL
+398 QQTTQQQQL
-407 LGSNAAALQNAAADQ
+407 MGSSAAALQNAVADQ
-422 VTANT
+422 STANT
-427 THRVNLNAQYAFSDG
+427 THRVNVNAQYAFSDG

-449 NLNVGSSSMTSLQS
+449 NLSVGSSSMTSLQS
-463 SETTTLDGRVQNTG
+463 SETTTFEGRVQNTG
-477 LSNNVV
+477 VSSNLVD
-483 EGNDLGGS
+483 GNDLGGS
-491 ARLTWRKR
+491 ASLTWRKR

-506 LVAEATTSIQEPEL
+506 LVAAATTNIQEPEL
-520 YGDLETTTGIANRD
+520 YGDLETTTGIANRN
-534 GDLIMQDLIQ
+534 GDLMMQDLFQ
-544 QQSRTGRTLSLSQR
+544 TQARTGRTLSLSQR
-558 LSLTQPVGERGIFE
+558 LSLTQPVGVGGIFE
-572 VFGERRAVNED
+572 VFGQRREVNED
-583 QNNSVFDIGTGT
+583 QDNSVFDIGTGT
-595 PVFNDLLSSGFERT
+595 PVFNDFLSSGFERT

-617 RFNRNT
+617 RFNKNT
-623 ADTRFVVGL
+623 EDTRFVIGL
-632 QVQASKLDGTI
+632 QVQRSNLDGTI
-643 LDRDEHIEN
+643 LDRDEYIEN
-652 GYTHVLPSANFRI
+652 GYTHVLPSADYRI
-665 QLNDAKT
+665 QLDEAKT

-695 TNPIRTYVGNPNL
+695 TNPIRTYIGNPNL

-737 SYTSDDI
+737 SYTNDDI

-784 RINLNYTFNYTRGVE
+784 RINLNYSFNYTRGVE
-799 ILNGLENNSTVLRN
+799 ILNELENNSRVLRN
-813 TIDASID
+813 TIEASID
-820 NRNKDLFD
+820 NRDKEIFD

-834 FSFNDVE
+834 YSFNDIQ
-841 NSLNQELNQGYL
+841 NTLNQELNQVYL
-853 DKTFY
+853 DRTFY
-858 GNGMLHYGA
+858 GNAMLHYGA
-867 GWTFSAT
+867 GWTFSTT
-874 LNYRLYDEDVFG
+874 LNYRLYDESVFG
-886 AGDRNVA
+886 VGDRNVA
-893 MLQASISKLAMDNR
+893 MLQASISKLAMNNR
-907 VELELVGFDILDQN
+907 VELELIGFDILDQN

-936 RTESLGRYVMLK
+936 RTESLGQYIMLK

-956 GVGAARGGGGGRR
+956 RGGAAQGGGGGRR

>member
-1 MNLLRCVPA
+1 MKHSGCL
-10 LGRASSVPGRGLV
+10 LGRSFAAFATAGLFLAITPSVD
-23 AVATVGLL
+23 
-31 FMVAPSAGAQE
+31 AQE
-42 TYDVRGIVADSTGGG
+42 TYDVRGVVADSAGAG
-57 IDGAMVVALALPD
+57 IDGAMIVALALPD
-70 SLLIKFSLSNGNG
+70 SLLTKYALSNGNG

-103 HQTVRRAFS
+103 HQTVRQPFS
-112 ITTADVDAGTI
+112 ITAADIDAGTI
-123 KLEVLAVEMDALV
+123 NLAVLVVEMEALV

-176 EVDPDGTIRAQG
+176 EVDADGTVRAQG

-244 INLQLREDARRGY
+244 INLELREDARRGY

-270 PAAVIEAQPDG
+270 PVAVIEAQPNG

-308 VNEAGFAWGNFVNF
+308 VNEAGFAWGDFVNF
-322 SGGAQ
+322 SGGAR
-327 GLARGGNRGGG
+327 GLGGGGNRGGG
-338 GGRGGAGDRDGGG
+338 GRGGGG

-364 FTETMSL
+364 FTESMSL

-398 RQTTQQQQL
+398 QQTTQQQQL
-407 LGSNAAALQNAAADQ
+407 MGSSAAALQNAVADQ
-422 VTANT
+422 STANT
-427 THRVNLNAQYAFSDG
+427 THRVNVNTQYAFSDG

-449 NLNVGSSSMTSLQS
+449 NLSVGSSSMTSLQS
-463 SETTTLDGRVQNTG
+463 SETTTFEGRVQNTG
-477 LSNNVV
+477 VSSNLVD
-483 EGNDLGGS
+483 GNDLGGS
-491 ARLTWRKR
+491 ASLTWRKR

-506 LVAEATTSIQEPEL
+506 LVAAATTNIQEPEL
-520 YGDLETTTGIANRD
+520 YGDLETTTGIANRN
-534 GDLIMQDLIQ
+534 GDLMVQDLFQ
-544 QQSRTGRTLSLSQR
+544 TQARTGRTLSLSQR
-558 LSLTQPVGERGIFE
+558 LSLTQPVGVGGIFE
-572 VFGERRAVNED
+572 VFGQRREVNED
-583 QNNSVFDIGTGT
+583 QDNSVFDIGTGT
-595 PVFNDLLSSGFERT
+595 PVFNDFLSSGFERT

-617 RFNRNT
+617 RFNKNT
-623 ADTRFVVGL
+623 EDTRFVIGL
-632 QVQASKLDGTI
+632 QVQRSNLDGTI
-643 LDRDEHIEN
+643 LDRDEYIEN
-652 GYTHVLPSANFRI
+652 GYTHVLPSADYRI
-665 QLNDAKT
+665 QLDEAKT

-695 TNPIRTYVGNPNL
+695 TNPIRTYIGNPNL

-737 SYTSDDI
+737 SYTNDDI

-784 RINLNYTFNYTRGVE
+784 RINLNYSFNYTRGVE
-799 ILNGLENNSTVLRN
+799 ILNELENNSRVLRN
-813 TIDASID
+813 TIEASID
-820 NRNKDLFD
+820 NRDKEIFD

-834 FSFNDVE
+834 YSFNDIQ
-841 NSLNQELNQGYL
+841 NTLNQDLNQVYL
-853 DKTFY
+853 DRTFY
-858 GNGMLHYGA
+858 GNAMLHYGA
-867 GWTFSAT
+867 GWTFSTT
-874 LNYRLYDEDVFG
+874 LNYRLYDESVFG
-886 AGDRNVA
+886 VGDRNVA
-893 MLQASISKLAMDNR
+893 MLQASISKLAMNNR
-907 VELELVGFDILDQN
+907 VELELIGFDILDQN

-936 RTESLGRYVMLK
+936 RTESLGQYIMLK

-956 GVGAARGGGGGRR
+956 RGGAARGGGSGRR

>member
-1 MNLLRCVPA
+1 MNHSGCL
-10 LGRASSVPGRGLV
+10 LGRSFAAFATAGLFLAITPSVD
-23 AVATVGLL
+23 
-31 FMVAPSAGAQE
+31 AQE
-42 TYDVRGIVADSTGGG
+42 TYDVRGVVADSAGAG
-57 IDGAMVVALALPD
+57 IDGAMIVALALPD
-70 SLLIKFSLSNGNG
+70 SLLTKYALSNGNG

-103 HQTVRRAFS
+103 HQTVRQPFS
-112 ITTADVDAGTI
+112 ITAADIDAGTI
-123 KLEVLAVEMDALV
+123 NLAVLVVELEALV

-176 EVDPDGTIRAQG
+176 EVDADGTVRAQG

-244 INLQLREDARRGY
+244 INLELREDARRGY

-270 PAAVIEAQPDG
+270 PVAVIEAQPNG

-308 VNEAGFAWGNFVNF
+308 VNEAGFAWGDFVNF
-322 SGGAQ
+322 SGGAR
-327 GLARGGNRGGG
+327 GLGGGGNRGGG
-338 GGRGGAGDRDGGG
+338 GRGGGG

-364 FTETMSL
+364 FTESMSL

-398 RQTTQQQQL
+398 QQTTQQQQL
-407 LGSNAAALQNAAADQ
+407 LGSSAAALQNAVADQ
-422 VTANT
+422 STANK
-427 THRVNLNAQYAFSDG
+427 THRVNVNTQYAFSDG

-449 NLNVGSSSMTSLQS
+449 NLSVGSSSMTSLQS
-463 SETTTLDGRVQNTG
+463 SETTTFEGRVQNTG
-477 LSNNVV
+477 VSSNLVD
-483 EGNDLGGS
+483 GNDLGGS
-491 ARLTWRKR
+491 ASLTWRKR

-506 LVAEATTSIQEPEL
+506 LVAAATTNIQEPEL
-520 YGDLETTTGIANRD
+520 YGDLETTTGIANRN
-534 GDLIMQDLIQ
+534 GDLMMQDLFQ
-544 QQSRTGRTLSLSQR
+544 TQARTGRTLSLSQR
-558 LSLTQPVGERGIFE
+558 LSLTQPVGVGGIFE
-572 VFGERRAVNED
+572 VFGQRREVNED
-583 QNNSVFDIGTGT
+583 QDNSVFDIGTGT
-595 PVFNDLLSSGFERT
+595 PVFNDFLSSGFERT

-617 RFNRNT
+617 RFNKNT
-623 ADTRFVVGL
+623 EDTRFVIGL
-632 QVQASKLDGTI
+632 QVQRSNLDGTI
-643 LDRDEHIEN
+643 LDRDEYIEN
-652 GYTHVLPSANFRI
+652 GYTHVLPSADYRI
-665 QLNDAKT
+665 QLDEAKT

-695 TNPIRTYVGNPNL
+695 TNPIRTYIGNPNL

-737 SYTSDDI
+737 SYTNDDI

-784 RINLNYTFNYTRGVE
+784 RINLNYSFNYTRGVE
-799 ILNGLENNSTVLRN
+799 ILNELENNSRVLRN
-813 TIDASID
+813 TIEASID
-820 NRNKDLFD
+820 NRDKEIFD

-834 FSFNDVE
+834 YSFNDIQ
-841 NSLNQELNQGYL
+841 NTLNQDLNQVYL
-853 DKTFY
+853 DRTFY
-858 GNGMLHYGA
+858 GNAMLHYGA
-867 GWTFSAT
+867 VWTFSTT
-874 LNYRLYDEDVFG
+874 LNYRLYDESVFG
-886 AGDRNVA
+886 VGDRNVA
-893 MLQASISKLAMDNR
+893 MLQASISKLAMNNR
-907 VELELVGFDILDQN
+907 VELELIGFDILDQN

-936 RTESLGRYVMLK
+936 RTESLGQYIMLK

-956 GVGAARGGGGGRR
+956 RGGAARGGGSGRR

>member
-1 MNLLRCVPA
+1 M
-10 LGRASSVPGRGLV
+10 
-23 AVATVGLL
+23 
-31 FMVAPSAGAQE
+31 
-42 TYDVRGIVADSTGGG
+42 I
-57 IDGAMVVALALPD
+57 VALALPD
-70 SLLIKFSLSNGNG
+70 SLLTKYALSNGNG

-103 HQTVRRAFS
+103 HQTVRQPFS
-112 ITTADVDAGTI
+112 ITAADIDAGTI
-123 KLEVLAVEMDALV
+123 NLAVLVVEMEALV

-176 EVDPDGTIRAQG
+176 EVDADGTVRAQG

-244 INLQLREDARRGY
+244 INLELREDARRGY

-270 PAAVIEAQPDG
+270 PVAVIEAQPNG

-308 VNEAGFAWGNFVNF
+308 VNEAGFAWGDFVNF
-322 SGGAQ
+322 SGGAR
-327 GLARGGNRGGG
+327 GLGGGGNRGGG
-338 GGRGGAGDRDGGG
+338 GRGGGG

-364 FTETMSL
+364 FTESMSL

-398 RQTTQQQQL
+398 QQTTQQQQL
-407 LGSNAAALQNAAADQ
+407 MGSSAAALQNAVADQ
-422 VTANT
+422 STANT
-427 THRVNLNAQYAFSDG
+427 THRVNVNTQYAFSDG

-449 NLNVGSSSMTSLQS
+449 NLSVGSSSMTSLQS
-463 SETTTLDGRVQNTG
+463 SETTTFEGRVQNTG
-477 LSNNVV
+477 VSSNLVD
-483 EGNDLGGS
+483 GNDLGGS
-491 ARLTWRKR
+491 ASLTWRKR

-506 LVAEATTSIQEPEL
+506 LVAAATTNIQEPEL
-520 YGDLETTTGIANRD
+520 YGDLETTTGIANRN
-534 GDLIMQDLIQ
+534 GDLMMQDLFQ
-544 QQSRTGRTLSLSQR
+544 TQARTGRTLSLSQR
-558 LSLTQPVGERGIFE
+558 LSLTQPVGVGGIFE
-572 VFGERRAVNED
+572 VFGQRREVNED
-583 QNNSVFDIGTGT
+583 QDNSVFDIGTGT
-595 PVFNDLLSSGFERT
+595 PVFNDFLSSGFERT

-617 RFNRNT
+617 RFNKNT
-623 ADTRFVVGL
+623 EDTRFVIGL
-632 QVQASKLDGTI
+632 QVQRSNLDGTI
-643 LDRDEHIEN
+643 LDRDEYIEN
-652 GYTHVLPSANFRI
+652 GYTHVLPSADYRI
-665 QLNDAKT
+665 QLDEAKT

-695 TNPIRTYVGNPNL
+695 TNPIRTYIGNPNL

-737 SYTSDDI
+737 SYTNDDI

-784 RINLNYTFNYTRGVE
+784 RINLNYSFNYTRGVE
-799 ILNGLENNSTVLRN
+799 ILNELENNSRVLRN
-813 TIDASID
+813 TIEASID
-820 NRNKDLFD
+820 NRDKEIFD

-834 FSFNDVE
+834 YSFNDIQ
-841 NSLNQELNQGYL
+841 NTLNQELNQVYL
-853 DKTFY
+853 DRTFY
-858 GNGMLHYGA
+858 GNAMLHYGA
-867 GWTFSAT
+867 GWTFSTT
-874 LNYRLYDEDVFG
+874 LNYRLYDESVFG
-886 AGDRNVA
+886 VGDRNVA
-893 MLQASISKLAMDNR
+893 MLQASISKLAMNNR
-907 VELELVGFDILDQN
+907 VELELIGFDILDQN

-936 RTESLGRYVMLK
+936 RTESLGQYIMLK

-956 GVGAARGGGGGRR
+956 RGGAARGGGGGRR

>member
-1 MNLLRCVPA
+1 MKHSGCL
-10 LGRASSVPGRGLV
+10 LGRSFAAFVTAGLFLAITPPV
-23 AVATVGLL
+23 D
-31 FMVAPSAGAQE
+31 AQE
-42 TYDVRGIVADSTGGG
+42 TYDVRGVVADSAGAG
-57 IDGAMVVALALPD
+57 IDGAMIVALALPD
-70 SLLIKFSLSNGNG
+70 SLLTKYALSNGNG

-103 HQTVRRAFS
+103 HQTVRQPFS
-112 ITTADVDAGTI
+112 ITAADIDAGTI
-123 KLEVLAVEMDALV
+123 NLAVLVVEMEALV

-176 EVDPDGTIRAQG
+176 EVDADGTVRAQG

-244 INLQLREDARRGY
+244 INLELREDARRGY

-270 PAAVIEAQPDG
+270 PVAVIEAQPNG

-308 VNEAGFAWGNFVNF
+308 VNEAGFAWGDFVNF
-322 SGGAQ
+322 SGGAR
-327 GLARGGNRGGG
+327 GLGGGGNRGGG
-338 GGRGGAGDRDGGG
+338 GRGGGG

-364 FTETMSL
+364 FTESMSL

-398 RQTTQQQQL
+398 QQTTQQQQL
-407 LGSNAAALQNAAADQ
+407 MGSSAAALQNAVADQ
-422 VTANT
+422 STANT
-427 THRVNLNAQYAFSDG
+427 THRVNVNTQYAFSDG

-449 NLNVGSSSMTSLQS
+449 NLSVGSSSMTSLQS
-463 SETTTLDGRVQNTG
+463 SETTTFEGRVQNTG
-477 LSNNVV
+477 VSSNLVD
-483 EGNDLGGS
+483 GNDLGGS
-491 ARLTWRKR
+491 ASLTWRKR

-506 LVAEATTSIQEPEL
+506 LVAAATTNIQEPEL
-520 YGDLETTTGIANRD
+520 YGDLETTTGIANRN
-534 GDLIMQDLIQ
+534 GDLMMQDLFQ
-544 QQSRTGRTLSLSQR
+544 TQARTGRTLSLSQR
-558 LSLTQPVGERGIFE
+558 LSLTQPVGVGGIFE
-572 VFGERRAVNED
+572 VFGQRREVNED
-583 QNNSVFDIGTGT
+583 QDNSVFDIGTGT
-595 PVFNDLLSSGFERT
+595 PVFNDFLSSGFERT

-617 RFNRNT
+617 RFNKNT
-623 ADTRFVVGL
+623 EDTRFVIGL
-632 QVQASKLDGTI
+632 QVQRSNLDGTI
-643 LDRDEHIEN
+643 LDRDEYIEN
-652 GYTHVLPSANFRI
+652 GYTHVLPSADYRI
-665 QLNDAKT
+665 QLDEAKT

-695 TNPIRTYVGNPNL
+695 TNPIRTYIGNPNL

-737 SYTSDDI
+737 SYTNDDI

-784 RINLNYTFNYTRGVE
+784 RINLNYSFNYTRGVE
-799 ILNGLENNSTVLRN
+799 ILNELENNSRVLRN
-813 TIDASID
+813 TIEASID
-820 NRNKDLFD
+820 NRDKEIFD

-834 FSFNDVE
+834 YSFNDIQ
-841 NSLNQELNQGYL
+841 NTLNQELNQVYL
-853 DKTFY
+853 DRTFY
-858 GNGMLHYGA
+858 GNAMLHYGA
-867 GWTFSAT
+867 GWTFSTT
-874 LNYRLYDEDVFG
+874 LNYRLYDESVFG
-886 AGDRNVA
+886 VGDRNVA
-893 MLQASISKLAMDNR
+893 MLQASISKLAMNNR
-907 VELELVGFDILDQN
+907 VELELIGFDILDQN

-936 RTESLGRYVMLK
+936 RTESLGQYIMLK

-956 GVGAARGGGGGRR
+956 RGGAARGGGSGRR

>member
-1 MNLLRCVPA
+1 MNHSGCL
-10 LGRASSVPGRGLV
+10 LGRSFAAFATAGLFLAITPSVD
-23 AVATVGLL
+23 
-31 FMVAPSAGAQE
+31 AQE
-42 TYDVRGIVADSTGGG
+42 TYDVRGVVADSAGAG
-57 IDGAMVVALALPD
+57 IDGAMIVALALPD
-70 SLLIKFSLSNGNG
+70 SLLTKYALSNGNG

-103 HQTVRRAFS
+103 HQTVRQPFS
-112 ITTADVDAGTI
+112 ITAADIDAGTI
-123 KLEVLAVEMDALV
+123 NLAVLVVEMEALV

-176 EVDPDGTIRAQG
+176 EVDADGTVRAQG

-244 INLQLREDARRGY
+244 INLELREDARRGY

-270 PAAVIEAQPDG
+270 PVAVIEAQPNG

-308 VNEAGFAWGNFVNF
+308 VNEAGFAWGDFVNF
-322 SGGAQ
+322 SGGAR
-327 GLARGGNRGGG
+327 GLGGGGNRGGG
-338 GGRGGAGDRDGGG
+338 GRGGGG

-364 FTETMSL
+364 FTESMSL

-398 RQTTQQQQL
+398 QQTTQQQQL
-407 LGSNAAALQNAAADQ
+407 LGSSAAALENAVADQ
-422 VTANT
+422 STANT
-427 THRVNLNAQYAFSDG
+427 THRVNVNTQYAFSDG

-449 NLNVGSSSMTSLQS
+449 NLSVGSSSMTSLQS
-463 SETTTLDGRVQNTG
+463 SETTTFEGRVQNTG
-477 LSNNVV
+477 VSSNLVD
-483 EGNDLGGS
+483 GNDLGGS
-491 ARLTWRKR
+491 ASLTWRKR

-506 LVAEATTSIQEPEL
+506 LVAAATTNIQEPEL
-520 YGDLETTTGIANRD
+520 YGDLETTTGIANRN
-534 GDLIMQDLIQ
+534 GDLMMQDLFQ
-544 QQSRTGRTLSLSQR
+544 TQARTGRTLSLSQR
-558 LSLTQPVGERGIFE
+558 LSLTQPVGVGGIFE
-572 VFGERRAVNED
+572 VFGQRREVNED
-583 QNNSVFDIGTGT
+583 QDNSVFDIGTGT
-595 PVFNDLLSSGFERT
+595 PVFNDFLSSGFERT

-617 RFNRNT
+617 RFNKNT
-623 ADTRFVVGL
+623 EDTRFVIGL
-632 QVQASKLDGTI
+632 QVQRSNLDGTI
-643 LDRDEHIEN
+643 LDRDEYIEN
-652 GYTHVLPSANFRI
+652 GYTHVLPSADYRI
-665 QLNDAKT
+665 QLDEAKT

-695 TNPIRTYVGNPNL
+695 TNPIRTYIGNPNL

-737 SYTSDDI
+737 SYTNDDI

-784 RINLNYTFNYTRGVE
+784 RINLNYSFNYTRGVE
-799 ILNGLENNSTVLRN
+799 ILNELENNSRVLRN
-813 TIDASID
+813 TIEASID
-820 NRNKDLFD
+820 NRDKEIFD

-834 FSFNDVE
+834 YSFNDIQ
-841 NSLNQELNQGYL
+841 NTLNQELNQVYL
-853 DKTFY
+853 DRTFY
-858 GNGMLHYGA
+858 GNAMLHYGA
-867 GWTFSAT
+867 GWTFSTT
-874 LNYRLYDEDVFG
+874 LNYRLYDESVFG
-886 AGDRNVA
+886 VGDRNVA
-893 MLQASISKLAMDNR
+893 MLQASISKLAMNNR
-907 VELELVGFDILDQN
+907 VELELIGFDILDQN

-936 RTESLGRYVMLK
+936 RTESLGQYIMLK

-956 GVGAARGGGGGRR
+956 RGGAARGGGSGRR

>member
-1 MNLLRCVPA
+1 MKHSGCL
-10 LGRASSVPGRGLV
+10 LGRSFAAFATAGLFLAITPSVD
-23 AVATVGLL
+23 
-31 FMVAPSAGAQE
+31 AQE
-42 TYDVRGIVADSTGGG
+42 TYDVRGVVADSAGAG
-57 IDGAMVVALALPD
+57 IDGAMIVALALPD
-70 SLLIKFSLSNGNG
+70 SLLTKYALSNGNG

-103 HQTVRRAFS
+103 HQTVRQPFS
-112 ITTADVDAGTI
+112 ITAADIDAGTI
-123 KLEVLAVEMDALV
+123 NLAVLVVEMEALV

-176 EVDPDGTIRAQG
+176 EVDADGTVRAQG

-244 INLQLREDARRGY
+244 INLELREDARRGY

-270 PAAVIEAQPDG
+270 PVAVIEAQPNG

-308 VNEAGFAWGNFVNF
+308 VNEAGFAWGDFVNF
-322 SGGAQ
+322 SGGAR
-327 GLARGGNRGGG
+327 GLGGGGNRGGG
-338 GGRGGAGDRDGGG
+338 GRGGGG

-364 FTETMSL
+364 FTESMSL

-398 RQTTQQQQL
+398 QQTTQQQQL
-407 LGSNAAALQNAAADQ
+407 LGSSAAALQNAVADQ
-422 VTANT
+422 STANK
-427 THRVNLNAQYAFSDG
+427 THRVNVNTQYAFSDG

-449 NLNVGSSSMTSLQS
+449 NLSVGSSSMTSLQS
-463 SETTTLDGRVQNTG
+463 SETTTFEGRVQNTG
-477 LSNNVV
+477 VSSNLVD
-483 EGNDLGGS
+483 GNDLGGS
-491 ARLTWRKR
+491 ASLTWRKR

-506 LVAEATTSIQEPEL
+506 LVAAATTNIQEPEL
-520 YGDLETTTGIANRD
+520 YGDLETTTGIANRN
-534 GDLIMQDLIQ
+534 GDLMMQDLFQ
-544 QQSRTGRTLSLSQR
+544 TQARTGRTLSLSQR
-558 LSLTQPVGERGIFE
+558 LSLTQPVGVGGIFE
-572 VFGERRAVNED
+572 VFGQRREVNED
-583 QNNSVFDIGTGT
+583 QDNSVFDIGTGT
-595 PVFNDLLSSGFERT
+595 PVFNDFLSSGFERT

-617 RFNRNT
+617 RFNKNT
-623 ADTRFVVGL
+623 EDTRFVIGL
-632 QVQASKLDGTI
+632 QVQRSNLDGMI
-643 LDRDEHIEN
+643 LDRDEYIEN
-652 GYTHVLPSANFRI
+652 GYTHVLPSADYRI
-665 QLNDAKT
+665 QLDEAKT

-695 TNPIRTYVGNPNL
+695 TNPIRTYIGNPNL

-737 SYTSDDI
+737 SYTNDDI

-784 RINLNYTFNYTRGVE
+784 RINLNYSFNYTRGVE
-799 ILNGLENNSTVLRN
+799 ILNELENNSRVLRN
-813 TIDASID
+813 TIEASID
-820 NRNKDLFD
+820 NRDKEIFD

-834 FSFNDVE
+834 YSFNDIQ
-841 NSLNQELNQGYL
+841 NTLNQDLNQVYL
-853 DKTFY
+853 DRTFY
-858 GNGMLHYGA
+858 GNAMLHYGA
-867 GWTFSAT
+867 GWTFSTT
-874 LNYRLYDEDVFG
+874 LNYRLYDESVFG
-886 AGDRNVA
+886 VGDRNVA
-893 MLQASISKLAMDNR
+893 MLQASISKLAMNNR
-907 VELELVGFDILDQN
+907 VELELIGFDILDQN

-936 RTESLGRYVMLK
+936 RTESLGQYIMLK

-956 GVGAARGGGGGRR
+956 RGGAARGGGSGRR

>member
-1 MNLLRCVPA
+1 MNSVRSEPIAARAFPLLRD
-10 LGRASSVPGRGLV
+10 GLV
-23 AVATVGLL
+23 ATAALGFFLAA
-31 FMVAPSAGAQE
+31 APAAAQE
-42 TYDVRGIVADSTGGG
+42 TYDVRGIVADAAGEGV
-57 IDGAMVVALALPD
+57 DGAMIVALALPD
-70 SLLIKFSLSNGNG
+70 SMLTKFALTNGNG
-83 SFTLSRVPAGEYLL
+83 SFTLSRVPVGEYLL
-97 QITMVG
+97 QITMLG
-103 HQTVRRAFS
+103 HQTSRRPFS
-112 ITTADVDAGTI
+112 ITSEDVDAGTI
-123 KLEVLAVEMDALV
+123 SLEVLAVEMEELV

-146 RRDTLDYNARAF
+146 RRDTLDYNALAF

-176 EVDPDGTIRAQG
+176 EVDTDGTIRAQG
-188 EEVRNVLVDGKEFFG
+188 EEVQNVLVDGKEFFG

-215 DAIERIQ
+215 DAIDRIQ
-222 VYDKQSDMAEF
+222 VYDKESDMAEF

-244 INLQLREDARRGY
+244 INLELREDARRGY

-270 PAAVIEAQPDG
+270 PVAVIEAQPNG

-290 INRFSPTT
+290 ISRFSPTT

-308 VNEAGFAWGNFVNF
+308 VNEAGFAWGDFVNF
-322 SGGAQ
+322 SGGAG
-327 GLARGGNRGGG
+327 GLGGNRGGRG
-338 GGRGGAGDRDGGG
+338 GGRGGGG
-351 QGGIQLGGGRNDG
+351 GGIQLGGGRNDG
-364 FTETMSL
+364 FTETVSL

-376 HDFSDDRW
+376 HDFTDDRW

-398 RQTTQQQQL
+398 QQTTQQQQL
-407 LGSNAAALQNAAADQ
+407 LGSTTAALQSAAADQ

-427 THRVNLNAQYAFSDG
+427 THRVNLNAQYEFSDG

-449 NLNVGSSSMTSLQS
+449 NLSAGSSALTSLQS

-477 LSNNVV
+477 LSNNLVD
-483 EGNDLGGS
+483 GSDLNGS

-520 YGDLETTTGIANRD
+520 FGDLETTTGIASRN
-534 GDLIMQDLIQ
+534 GDLITEDLFQ
-544 QQSRTGRTLSLSQR
+544 TQARTGQTLSLSQR
-558 LSLTQPVGERGIFE
+558 LSLTQPVGQGGIIE
-572 VFGERRAVNED
+572 LFGEHREVNEEQD
-583 QNNSVFDIGTGT
+583 NSIFDVGTGT
-595 PVFNDLLSSGFERT
+595 PIFNDLQSSGFERT

-623 ADTRFVVGL
+623 EKARFVVGL
-632 QVQASKLDGTI
+632 QVQGSNLDGII
-643 LDRDEHIEN
+643 LDRDERIEN
-652 GYTHVLPSANFRI
+652 GYTHILPSANFRI
-665 QLNDAKT
+665 QLDEAKT

-684 SMTELQPFADN
+684 SMTELQPFTDN
-695 TNPIRTYVGNPNL
+695 TNPIRTYIGNPNL

-744 VQSRV
+744 IQSRV
-749 IDEQAL
+749 IDEQAI

-777 PIRSVGA
+777 PIRSIGG
-784 RINLNYTFNYTRGVE
+784 RINLNYSFNYTRGVE
-799 ILNGLENNSTVLRN
+799 ILNESQNNSRVMRN

-820 NRNKDLFD
+820 NRNKEIFD
-828 VRAGAR
+828 VRAGTRLA
-834 FSFNDVE
+834 FNDVE
-841 NSLNQELNQGYL
+841 YSLNPELNQGYL
-853 DKTFY
+853 DKTIY

-867 GWTFSAT
+867 GWTLSAT

-893 MLQASISKLAMDNR
+893 MLQASISKLTMDNR
-907 VELELVGFDILDQN
+907 VELELIGFDLLDQN
-921 KGVAYTTGTSFIQER
+921 KGVTFTNGGSFIQER
-936 RTESLGRYVMLK
+936 RTESLGQYVMLK
-948 VMYRLGSR
+948 VMYRLGTR
-956 GVGAARGGGGGRR
+956 GTGAARRGGGGQRR
-969 R
+969 

>member
-1 MNLLRCVPA
+1 MSSRKSGRPSSLL
-10 LGRASSVPGRGLV
+10 GRGLA
-23 AVATVGLL
+23 AVATVGLSL
-31 FMVAPSAGAQE
+31 VVAPSAEAQE
-42 TYDVRGIVADSTGGG
+42 TYDVRGIVADSTGAGL
-57 IDGAMVVALALPD
+57 DGAMIVALALPD
-70 SLLIKFSLSNGNG
+70 SLLTKFALSDGNG
-83 SFTLSRVPAGEYLL
+83 SFNLSRVPPGEYLL

-103 HQTVRRAFS
+103 HQTVRRPFS
-112 ITTADVDAGTI
+112 ITGADVDAGTI
-123 KLEVLAVEMDALV
+123 NLEVLAYEMDALV

-146 RRDTLDYNARAF
+146 RRDTLDYNALAF

-188 EEVRNVLVDGKEFFG
+188 EEVRNVLVDGREFFG

-222 VYDKQSDMAEF
+222 VYDRQSDMAEF

-244 INLQLREDARRGY
+244 INLVLREDARRGY

-281 RTRYNESLN
+281 RTRYSESLN
-290 INRFSPTT
+290 ISRFSPTT

-308 VNEAGFAWGNFVNF
+308 VNQAGFAWGDFVNF
-322 SGGAQ
+322 SGGAR
-327 GLARGGNRGGG
+327 GLAAGAGR
-338 GGRGGAGDRDGGG
+338 GGRGGAGDRSGGR
-351 QGGIQLGGGRNDG
+351 GGIQLGGGRNDG
-364 FTETMSL
+364 FTESRSL

-376 HDFSDDRW
+376 HDFSEDRW

-398 RQTTQQQQL
+398 RETTQQQQL
-407 LGSNAAALQNAAADQ
+407 LGSSTAALQNAAADQ

-427 THRVNLNAQYAFSDG
+427 SHRVNLNAQYGFSDG
-442 HDLRLRG
+442 HDIRLRG
-449 NLNVGSSSMTSLQS
+449 SLSVGASSLTSFES
-463 SETTTLDGRVQNTG
+463 NETTTLDGRVQNTG
-477 LSNNVV
+477 ISNNVV
-483 EGNDLGGS
+483 DGNDLGGS
-491 ARLTWRKR
+491 ARVTWRKR

-506 LVAEATTSIQEPEL
+506 LVAEATSSIQEPEL
-520 YGDLETTTGIANRD
+520 YGNLETTTGIANGN
-534 GDLIMQDLIQ
+534 GDLVMRDLIQ
-544 QQSRTGRTLSLSQR
+544 QQSRTGRTLSHSQR
-558 LSLTQPVGERGIFE
+558 LSLTQPVGEGSIVE
-572 VFGERRAVNED
+572 VFGERRVVNED
-583 QNNSVFDIGTGT
+583 QDNSVFDIGTGT
-595 PVFNDLLSSGFERT
+595 PIFNDLLSSGFERT

-623 ADTRFVVGL
+623 EDTRFVVGL
-632 QVQASKLDGTI
+632 QVQESNLDGTI
-643 LDRDEHIEN
+643 LDRDERIEN
-652 GYTHVLPSANFRI
+652 GYTHILPSANFRV
-665 QLNDAKT
+665 QLDDAKT
-672 LNFRYTT
+672 LSFRYTT

-684 SMTELQPFADN
+684 SMTELQPFIDN
-695 TNPIRTYVGNPNL
+695 TNPLRTYVGNPNL

-737 SYTSDDI
+737 SYTNDDI
-744 VQSRV
+744 IQSRV
-749 IDEQAL
+749 VDEQAL

-765 SWSTNGGVTYGR
+765 SWMTNGGLTYGR

-784 RINLNYTFNYTRGVE
+784 RINLNYSFSYTRGVE
-799 ILNGLENNSTVLRN
+799 ILNGSENNSTVLRN

-820 NRNKDLFD
+820 NRTKDLFD
-828 VRAGAR
+828 VRVGAR
-834 FSFNDVE
+834 FAFNDVE
-841 NSLNQELNQGYL
+841 YSLNPELNQGYL

-867 GWTFSAT
+867 GWTLSAT
-874 LNYRLYDEDVFG
+874 LNYRLFDEDVFG
-886 AGDRNVA
+886 AADRNIA

-907 VELELVGFDILDQN
+907 VEIELVGFDILDQN
-921 KGVAYTTGTSFIQER
+921 KGVTYTTGTSFIEER
-936 RTESLGRYVMLK
+936 RSESLGRYVMLK
-948 VMYRLGSR
+948 VTYRLGSR
-956 GVGAARGGGGGRR
+956 GAATTRRGGDGRR

>member
-1 MNLLRCVPA
+1 MKHSGCL
-10 LGRASSVPGRGLV
+10 LGRSFAAFATAGLFLAITPSVD
-23 AVATVGLL
+23 
-31 FMVAPSAGAQE
+31 AQE
-42 TYDVRGIVADSTGGG
+42 TYDVRGVVADSAGAG
-57 IDGAMVVALALPD
+57 IDGAMIVALALPD
-70 SLLIKFSLSNGNG
+70 SLLTKYALSNGNG

-103 HQTVRRAFS
+103 HQTVRQPFS
-112 ITTADVDAGTI
+112 ITAADIDAGTI
-123 KLEVLAVEMDALV
+123 NLAVLVVEMEALV

-176 EVDPDGTIRAQG
+176 EVDADGTVRAQG

-244 INLQLREDARRGY
+244 INLELREDARRGY

-270 PAAVIEAQPDG
+270 PVAVIEAQPNG

-308 VNEAGFAWGNFVNF
+308 VNEAGFAWGDFVNF
-322 SGGAQ
+322 SGGAR
-327 GLARGGNRGGG
+327 GLGGGGNRGGG
-338 GGRGGAGDRDGGG
+338 GRGGGG

-364 FTETMSL
+364 FTESMSL

-398 RQTTQQQQL
+398 QQTTQQQQL
-407 LGSNAAALQNAAADQ
+407 LGSSAAALQNAVADQ
-422 VTANT
+422 STANK
-427 THRVNLNAQYAFSDG
+427 THRVNVNTQYAFSDG

-449 NLNVGSSSMTSLQS
+449 NLSVGSSSMTSLQS
-463 SETTTLDGRVQNTG
+463 SETTTFEGRVQNTG
-477 LSNNVV
+477 VSSNLVD
-483 EGNDLGGS
+483 GNDLGGS
-491 ARLTWRKR
+491 ASLTWRKR

-506 LVAEATTSIQEPEL
+506 LVAAATTNIQEPEL
-520 YGDLETTTGIANRD
+520 YGDLETTTGIANRN
-534 GDLIMQDLIQ
+534 GDLMMQDLFQ
-544 QQSRTGRTLSLSQR
+544 TQARTGRTLSLSQR
-558 LSLTQPVGERGIFE
+558 LSLTQPVGVGGIFE
-572 VFGERRAVNED
+572 VFGQRREVNED
-583 QNNSVFDIGTGT
+583 QDNSVFDIGTGT
-595 PVFNDLLSSGFERT
+595 PVFNDFLSSGFERT

-617 RFNRNT
+617 RFNKNT
-623 ADTRFVVGL
+623 EDTRFVIGL
-632 QVQASKLDGTI
+632 QVQRSNLDGTI
-643 LDRDEHIEN
+643 LDRDEYIEN
-652 GYTHVLPSANFRI
+652 GYTHVLPSADYRI
-665 QLNDAKT
+665 QLDEAKT

-695 TNPIRTYVGNPNL
+695 TNPIRTYIGNPNL

-737 SYTSDDI
+737 SYTNDDI

-784 RINLNYTFNYTRGVE
+784 RINLNYSFNYTRGVE
-799 ILNGLENNSTVLRN
+799 ILNELENNSRVLRN
-813 TIDASID
+813 TIEASID
-820 NRNKDLFD
+820 NRDKEIFD

-834 FSFNDVE
+834 YSFNDIQ
-841 NSLNQELNQGYL
+841 NTLNQELNQVYL
-853 DKTFY
+853 DRTFY
-858 GNGMLHYGA
+858 GNAMLHYGA
-867 GWTFSAT
+867 GWTFSTT
-874 LNYRLYDEDVFG
+874 LNYRLYDESVFG
-886 AGDRNVA
+886 VGDRNVA
-893 MLQASISKLAMDNR
+893 MLQASISKLAMNNR
-907 VELELVGFDILDQN
+907 VELELIGFDILDQN

-936 RTESLGRYVMLK
+936 RTESLGQYIMLK

-956 GVGAARGGGGGRR
+956 RGGAARGGGSVRR

>member
-1 MNLLRCVPA
+1 MSSRK
-10 LGRASSVPGRGLV
+10 LGRASSLLGRGLA
-23 AVATVGLL
+23 AVATVGLSL
-31 FMVAPSAGAQE
+31 VVAPSAEAQE
-42 TYDVRGIVADSTGGG
+42 TYDVRGIVADSTGAGL
-57 IDGAMVVALALPD
+57 DGAMIVALALPD
-70 SLLIKFSLSNGNG
+70 SLLTKFALSDGNG
-83 SFTLSRVPAGEYLL
+83 SFNLSRVPPGEYLL

-103 HQTVRRAFS
+103 HQTVRRPFS
-112 ITTADVDAGTI
+112 ITGADVDAGTI
-123 KLEVLAVEMDALV
+123 NLEVLAYEMDALV

-146 RRDTLDYNARAF
+146 RRDTLDYNALAF

-188 EEVRNVLVDGKEFFG
+188 EEVRNVLVDGREFFG

-222 VYDKQSDMAEF
+222 VYDRQSDMAEF

-244 INLQLREDARRGY
+244 INLVLREDARRGY

-281 RTRYNESLN
+281 RTRYSESLN
-290 INRFSPTT
+290 ISRFSPTT

-308 VNEAGFAWGNFVNF
+308 VNQAGFAWGDFVNF
-322 SGGAQ
+322 SGGAR
-327 GLARGGNRGGG
+327 GLAAGAGR
-338 GGRGGAGDRDGGG
+338 GGRGGAGDRSGGR
-351 QGGIQLGGGRNDG
+351 GGIQLGGGRNDG
-364 FTETMSL
+364 FTESRSL

-376 HDFSDDRW
+376 HDFSEDRW

-398 RQTTQQQQL
+398 RETTQQQQL
-407 LGSNAAALQNAAADQ
+407 LGSSTAALQNAAADQ

-427 THRVNLNAQYAFSDG
+427 SHRVNLNAQYGFSDG
-442 HDLRLRG
+442 HDIRLRG
-449 NLNVGSSSMTSLQS
+449 SLSVGASSLTSFES
-463 SETTTLDGRVQNTG
+463 NETTTLDGRVQNTG

-483 EGNDLGGS
+483 DGNDLGGS
-491 ARLTWRKR
+491 ARVTWRKR

-506 LVAEATTSIQEPEL
+506 LVAEATSSIQEPEL
-520 YGDLETTTGIANRD
+520 YGNLETTTGIANGN
-534 GDLIMQDLIQ
+534 GDLVMRDLIQ
-544 QQSRTGRTLSLSQR
+544 QQSRTGRTLSHSQR
-558 LSLTQPVGERGIFE
+558 LSLTQPVGEGSIVE
-572 VFGERRAVNED
+572 VFGERRVVNED
-583 QNNSVFDIGTGT
+583 QDNSVFDIGTGT
-595 PVFNDLLSSGFERT
+595 PIFNDLLSSGFERT

-623 ADTRFVVGL
+623 EDTRFVVGL
-632 QVQASKLDGTI
+632 QVQESNLDGTI
-643 LDRDEHIEN
+643 LDRDERIEN
-652 GYTHVLPSANFRI
+652 GYTHILPSANFRV

-672 LNFRYTT
+672 LSFRYTT

-684 SMTELQPFADN
+684 SMTELQPFIDN
-695 TNPIRTYVGNPNL
+695 TNPLRTYVGNPNL

-737 SYTSDDI
+737 SYTNDDI
-744 VQSRV
+744 IQSRV
-749 IDEQAL
+749 VDEQAL

-765 SWSTNGGVTYGR
+765 SWMTNGGLTYGR

-784 RINLNYTFNYTRGVE
+784 RINLNYSFSYTRGVE
-799 ILNGLENNSTVLRN
+799 ILNGSENNSTVLRN

-820 NRNKDLFD
+820 NRTKDLFD
-828 VRAGAR
+828 VRVGAR
-834 FSFNDVE
+834 FAFNDVE
-841 NSLNQELNQGYL
+841 YSLNPELNQGYL

-867 GWTFSAT
+867 GWTLSAT
-874 LNYRLYDEDVFG
+874 LNYRLFDEDVFG
-886 AGDRNVA
+886 AADRNIA

-907 VELELVGFDILDQN
+907 VEIELVGFDILDQN
-921 KGVAYTTGTSFIQER
+921 KGVTYTTGTSFIEER
-936 RTESLGRYVMLK
+936 RSESLGRYVMLK

-956 GVGAARGGGGGRR
+956 GAATTRRGGDGRR

>member
-1 MNLLRCVPA
+1 VTFVRSEPTSA
-10 LGRASSVPGRGLV
+10 RASSLLRDVLV
-23 AVATVGLL
+23 AVAALGFFL
-31 FMVAPSAGAQE
+31 VAVPAAAQE
-42 TYDVRGIVADSTGGG
+42 TYDVRGVVADLAGEGV
-57 IDGAMVVALALPD
+57 DGAMIVALALPD
-70 SLLIKFSLSNGNG
+70 SMLTKFALTNGNG
-83 SFTLSRVPAGEYLL
+83 SFTLSRVPVGEYLL
-97 QITMVG
+97 QITMLG
-103 HQTVRRAFS
+103 HQTIRRPFS
-112 ITTADVDAGTI
+112 ITSADVDAGTI
-123 KLEVLAVEMDALV
+123 SLQVLAVEMEELV

-146 RRDTLDYNARAF
+146 RRDTLDYNALAF

-176 EVDPDGTIRAQG
+176 EVDSDGTIRAQG
-188 EEVRNVLVDGKEFFG
+188 EEVQNVLVDGKEFFG

-222 VYDKQSDMAEF
+222 VYDKESDMAEF

-244 INLQLREDARRGY
+244 INLELREDARRGY

-270 PAAVIEAQPDG
+270 PLAVIEAQPNG

-308 VNEAGFAWGNFVNF
+308 VNEAGFAWGDFVNF
-322 SGGAQ
+322 SGGAG
-327 GLARGGNRGGG
+327 GLGGNRGGRG
-338 GGRGGAGDRDGGG
+338 GGGGG
-351 QGGIQLGGGRNDG
+351 GGIQLGGGRNDG

-376 HDFSDDRW
+376 HDFTDDRW

-398 RQTTQQQQL
+398 QQTTQQQQL
-407 LGSNAAALQNAAADQ
+407 LGSTTAALQAAAADQ
-422 VTANT
+422 VTTNT

-449 NLNVGSSSMTSLQS
+449 NLSTGSSALTSLQS

-483 EGNDLGGS
+483 DGSDLNGS
-491 ARLTWRKR
+491 ASLTWRKR

-506 LVAEATTSIQEPEL
+506 LVAAATTNIREPEL
-520 YGDLETTTGIANRD
+520 FGDLETTTGIVNRN
-534 GDLIMQDLIQ
+534 GDLITEDLFQ
-544 QQSRTGRTLSLSQR
+544 TQARTGQTLSLTQR
-558 LSLTQPVGERGIFE
+558 LSLTQPVGQGGILE
-572 VFGERRAVNED
+572 LFGEHREVNED
-583 QNNSVFDIGTGT
+583 QDNSIFDVGTGT
-595 PVFNDLLSSGFERT
+595 PIFNDLQSSGFERT

-623 ADTRFVVGL
+623 ENARFVVGL
-632 QVQASKLDGTI
+632 QVQGSNLDGII
-643 LDRDEHIEN
+643 LDRDERIEN
-652 GYTHVLPSANFRI
+652 GYTHILPSANFRI
-665 QLNDAKT
+665 QLDEAKT

-684 SMTELQPFADN
+684 SMTELQPFTDN
-695 TNPIRTYVGNPNL
+695 TNPIRTYIGNPNL

-744 VQSRV
+744 IQSRV
-749 IDEQAL
+749 IDEQAI

-777 PIRSVGA
+777 PIRSIGG
-784 RINLNYTFNYTRGVE
+784 RINLNYSFNYTRGVE
-799 ILNGLENNSTVLRN
+799 ILNESQNNSRVMRN

-820 NRNKDLFD
+820 NRNKEIFD
-828 VRAGAR
+828 VRAGTRLA
-834 FSFNDVE
+834 FNDVE
-841 NSLNQELNQGYL
+841 YSLNPELNQGYL
-853 DKTFY
+853 DKTIY

-867 GWTFSAT
+867 GWTLSAT

-893 MLQASISKLAMDNR
+893 MLQASISKLTMDNR
-907 VELELVGFDILDQN
+907 VELELIGFDLLDQN
-921 KGVAYTTGTSFIQER
+921 KGVTFTNGGSFIQER
-936 RTESLGRYVMLK
+936 RTESLGQYVMLK
-948 VMYRLGSR
+948 VMYRLGTR
-956 GVGAARGGGGGRR
+956 GTGAARRGGGGQRR
-969 R
+969 

>member
-1 MNLLRCVPA
+1 MNHSGCL
-10 LGRASSVPGRGLV
+10 LGRSFAAFVTAGLFLAITPPV
-23 AVATVGLL
+23 D
-31 FMVAPSAGAQE
+31 AQE
-42 TYDVRGIVADSTGGG
+42 TYDVRGVVADSAGAG
-57 IDGAMVVALALPD
+57 IDGAMIVALALPD
-70 SLLIKFSLSNGNG
+70 SLLTKYALSNGNG

-103 HQTVRRAFS
+103 HQTVRQPFS
-112 ITTADVDAGTI
+112 ITAADIDAGTI
-123 KLEVLAVEMDALV
+123 NLAVLVVEMEALV

-176 EVDPDGTIRAQG
+176 EVDADGTVRAQG

-244 INLQLREDARRGY
+244 INLELREDARRGY

-270 PAAVIEAQPDG
+270 PVAVIEAQPNG

-308 VNEAGFAWGNFVNF
+308 VNEAGFAWGDFVNF
-322 SGGAQ
+322 SGGAR
-327 GLARGGNRGGG
+327 GLGGGGNRGGG
-338 GGRGGAGDRDGGG
+338 GRGGGGRGGGG

-364 FTETMSL
+364 FTESMSL

-398 RQTTQQQQL
+398 QQTTQQQQL
-407 LGSNAAALQNAAADQ
+407 LGSSAAALQNAVADQ
-422 VTANT
+422 STANT
-427 THRVNLNAQYAFSDG
+427 THRVNVNAQYAFSDG

-449 NLNVGSSSMTSLQS
+449 NLSVGSSSMTSLQS
-463 SETTTLDGRVQNTG
+463 SETTTFEGRVQNTG
-477 LSNNVV
+477 VSSNLVD
-483 EGNDLGGS
+483 GNDLGGS
-491 ARLTWRKR
+491 ASLTWRKR

-506 LVAEATTSIQEPEL
+506 LVAAATTNIQEPEL
-520 YGDLETTTGIANRD
+520 YGDLETTTGIANRN
-534 GDLIMQDLIQ
+534 GDLMMQDLFQ
-544 QQSRTGRTLSLSQR
+544 TQARTGRTLSLSQR
-558 LSLTQPVGERGIFE
+558 LSLTQPVGVGGIFE
-572 VFGERRAVNED
+572 VFGQRREVNED
-583 QNNSVFDIGTGT
+583 QDNSVFDIGTGT
-595 PVFNDLLSSGFERT
+595 PVFNDFLSSGFERT

-617 RFNRNT
+617 RFNKNT
-623 ADTRFVVGL
+623 EDTRFVIGL
-632 QVQASKLDGTI
+632 QVQRSNLDGTI
-643 LDRDEHIEN
+643 LDRDEYIEN
-652 GYTHVLPSANFRI
+652 GYTHVLPSADYRI
-665 QLNDAKT
+665 QLDEAKT

-695 TNPIRTYVGNPNL
+695 TNPIRTYIGNPNL

-737 SYTSDDI
+737 SYTNDDI

-784 RINLNYTFNYTRGVE
+784 RINLNYSFNYTRGVE
-799 ILNGLENNSTVLRN
+799 ILNELENNSRVLRN
-813 TIDASID
+813 TIEASID
-820 NRNKDLFD
+820 NRDKEIFD

-834 FSFNDVE
+834 YSFNDIQ
-841 NSLNQELNQGYL
+841 NTLNQELNQVYL
-853 DKTFY
+853 DRTFY
-858 GNGMLHYGA
+858 GNAMLHYGA
-867 GWTFSAT
+867 GWTFSTT
-874 LNYRLYDEDVFG
+874 LNYRLYDESVFG
-886 AGDRNVA
+886 VGDRNVA
-893 MLQASISKLAMDNR
+893 MLQASISKLAMNNR
-907 VELELVGFDILDQN
+907 VELELIGFDILDQN

-936 RTESLGRYVMLK
+936 RTESLGQYIMLK

-956 GVGAARGGGGGRR
+956 RGGAARGGGSGRR

>member
-1 MNLLRCVPA
+1 MKHSGCL
-10 LGRASSVPGRGLV
+10 LGRSFAAFATAGLFLAITPSVD
-23 AVATVGLL
+23 
-31 FMVAPSAGAQE
+31 AQE
-42 TYDVRGIVADSTGGG
+42 TYDVRGVVADSAGAG
-57 IDGAMVVALALPD
+57 IDGAMIVALALPD
-70 SLLIKFSLSNGNG
+70 SLLTKYALSNGNG

-103 HQTVRRAFS
+103 HQTVRQPFS
-112 ITTADVDAGTI
+112 ITAADIDAGTI
-123 KLEVLAVEMDALV
+123 NLAVLVVEMEALV

-176 EVDPDGTIRAQG
+176 EVDADGTVRAQG

-244 INLQLREDARRGY
+244 INLELREDARRGY

-270 PAAVIEAQPDG
+270 PVAVIEAQPNG

-308 VNEAGFAWGNFVNF
+308 VNEAGFAWGDFVNF
-322 SGGAQ
+322 SGGAR
-327 GLARGGNRGGG
+327 GLGGGGNRGGG
-338 GGRGGAGDRDGGG
+338 GRGGGG

-364 FTETMSL
+364 FTESMSL

-398 RQTTQQQQL
+398 QQTTQQQQL
-407 LGSNAAALQNAAADQ
+407 MGSSAAALQNAVADQ
-422 VTANT
+422 STANT
-427 THRVNLNAQYAFSDG
+427 THRVNVNTQYAFSDG

-449 NLNVGSSSMTSLQS
+449 NLSVGSSSMTSLQS
-463 SETTTLDGRVQNTG
+463 SETTTFEGRVQNTG
-477 LSNNVV
+477 VSSNLVD
-483 EGNDLGGS
+483 GNDLGGS
-491 ARLTWRKR
+491 ASLTWRKR

-506 LVAEATTSIQEPEL
+506 LVAAATTNIQEPEL
-520 YGDLETTTGIANRD
+520 YGDLETTTGIANRN
-534 GDLIMQDLIQ
+534 GDLMMQDLFQ
-544 QQSRTGRTLSLSQR
+544 TQARTGRTLSLSQR
-558 LSLTQPVGERGIFE
+558 LSLTQPVGVGGIFE
-572 VFGERRAVNED
+572 VFGQRREVNED
-583 QNNSVFDIGTGT
+583 QDNSVFDIGTGT
-595 PVFNDLLSSGFERT
+595 PVFNDFLSSGFERT

-617 RFNRNT
+617 RFNKNT
-623 ADTRFVVGL
+623 EDTRFVIGL
-632 QVQASKLDGTI
+632 QVQRSNLDGMI
-643 LDRDEHIEN
+643 LDRDEYIEN
-652 GYTHVLPSANFRI
+652 GYTHVLPSADYRI
-665 QLNDAKT
+665 QLDEAKT

-695 TNPIRTYVGNPNL
+695 TNPIRTYIGNPNL

-737 SYTSDDI
+737 SYTNDDI

-784 RINLNYTFNYTRGVE
+784 RINLNYSFNYTRGVE
-799 ILNGLENNSTVLRN
+799 ILNELENNSRVLRN
-813 TIDASID
+813 TIEASID
-820 NRNKDLFD
+820 NRDKEIFD

-834 FSFNDVE
+834 YSFNDIQ
-841 NSLNQELNQGYL
+841 NTLNQDLNQVYL
-853 DKTFY
+853 DRTFY
-858 GNGMLHYGA
+858 GNAMLHYGA
-867 GWTFSAT
+867 GWTFSTT
-874 LNYRLYDEDVFG
+874 LNYRLYDESVFG
-886 AGDRNVA
+886 VGDRNVA
-893 MLQASISKLAMDNR
+893 MLQASISKLAMNNR
-907 VELELVGFDILDQN
+907 VELELIGFDILDQN

-936 RTESLGRYVMLK
+936 RTESLGQYIMLK

-956 GVGAARGGGGGRR
+956 RGGAARGGGSGRR

>member
-1 MNLLRCVPA
+1 MKHSGCL
-10 LGRASSVPGRGLV
+10 LGRSFAAFATAGLFLAITPSVD
-23 AVATVGLL
+23 
-31 FMVAPSAGAQE
+31 AQE
-42 TYDVRGIVADSTGGG
+42 TYDVRGVVADSAGAG
-57 IDGAMVVALALPD
+57 IDGAMIVALALPD
-70 SLLIKFSLSNGNG
+70 SLLTKYALSNGNG

-103 HQTVRRAFS
+103 HQTVRQPFS
-112 ITTADVDAGTI
+112 ITAADIDAGTI
-123 KLEVLAVEMDALV
+123 NLAVLVVEMEALV

-176 EVDPDGTIRAQG
+176 EVDADGTVRAQG

-244 INLQLREDARRGY
+244 INLELREDARRGY

-270 PAAVIEAQPDG
+270 PVAVIEAQPNG

-308 VNEAGFAWGNFVNF
+308 VNEAGFAWGDFVNF
-322 SGGAQ
+322 SGGAR
-327 GLARGGNRGGG
+327 GLGGGGNRGGG
-338 GGRGGAGDRDGGG
+338 GRGGGG

-364 FTETMSL
+364 FTESMSL

-398 RQTTQQQQL
+398 QQTTQQQQL
-407 LGSNAAALQNAAADQ
+407 LGSSAAALQNAVADQ
-422 VTANT
+422 STANK
-427 THRVNLNAQYAFSDG
+427 THRVNVNTQYAFSDG

-449 NLNVGSSSMTSLQS
+449 NLSVGSSSMTSLQS
-463 SETTTLDGRVQNTG
+463 SETTTFEGRVQNTG
-477 LSNNVV
+477 VSSNLVD
-483 EGNDLGGS
+483 GNDLGGS
-491 ARLTWRKR
+491 ASLTWRKR

-506 LVAEATTSIQEPEL
+506 LVAAATTNIQEPEL
-520 YGDLETTTGIANRD
+520 YGDLETTTGIANRN
-534 GDLIMQDLIQ
+534 GDLMMQDLFQ
-544 QQSRTGRTLSLSQR
+544 TQARTGRTLSLSQR
-558 LSLTQPVGERGIFE
+558 LSLTQPVGVGGIFE
-572 VFGERRAVNED
+572 VFGQRREVNED
-583 QNNSVFDIGTGT
+583 QDNSVFDIGTGT
-595 PVFNDLLSSGFERT
+595 PVFNDFLSSGFERT

-617 RFNRNT
+617 RFNKNT
-623 ADTRFVVGL
+623 EDTRFVIGL
-632 QVQASKLDGTI
+632 QVQRSNLDGTI
-643 LDRDEHIEN
+643 LDRDEYIEN
-652 GYTHVLPSANFRI
+652 GYTHVLPSADYRI
-665 QLNDAKT
+665 QLDEAKT

-695 TNPIRTYVGNPNL
+695 TNPIRTYIGNPNL

-737 SYTSDDI
+737 SYTNDDI

-784 RINLNYTFNYTRGVE
+784 RINLNYSFNYTRGVE
-799 ILNGLENNSTVLRN
+799 ILNELENNSRVLRN
-813 TIDASID
+813 TIEASID
-820 NRNKDLFD
+820 NRDKEIFD

-834 FSFNDVE
+834 YSFNDIQ
-841 NSLNQELNQGYL
+841 NTLNQDLNQVYL
-853 DKTFY
+853 DRTFY
-858 GNGMLHYGA
+858 GNAMLHYGA
-867 GWTFSAT
+867 VWTFSTT
-874 LNYRLYDEDVFG
+874 LNYRLYDESVFG
-886 AGDRNVA
+886 VGDRNVA
-893 MLQASISKLAMDNR
+893 MLQASISKLAMNNR
-907 VELELVGFDILDQN
+907 VELELIGFDILDQN

-936 RTESLGRYVMLK
+936 RTESLGQYIMLK

-956 GVGAARGGGGGRR
+956 RGGAARGGGSGRR

>member
-1 MNLLRCVPA
+1 MKHSGCL
-10 LGRASSVPGRGLV
+10 LGRSFAAFATAGLFLAITPSVD
-23 AVATVGLL
+23 
-31 FMVAPSAGAQE
+31 AQE
-42 TYDVRGIVADSTGGG
+42 TYDVRGVVADSAGAG
-57 IDGAMVVALALPD
+57 IDGAMIVALALPD
-70 SLLIKFSLSNGNG
+70 SLLTKYALSNGNG

-103 HQTVRRAFS
+103 HQTVRQPFS
-112 ITTADVDAGTI
+112 ITAADIDAGTI
-123 KLEVLAVEMDALV
+123 NLAVLVVEMEALV

-176 EVDPDGTIRAQG
+176 EVDADGTVRAQG

-244 INLQLREDARRGY
+244 INLELREDARRGY

-270 PAAVIEAQPDG
+270 PVAVIEAQPNG

-308 VNEAGFAWGNFVNF
+308 VNEAGFAWGDFVNF
-322 SGGAQ
+322 SGGAR
-327 GLARGGNRGGG
+327 GLGGGGNRGGG
-338 GGRGGAGDRDGGG
+338 GRGGGG

-364 FTETMSL
+364 FTESMSL

-398 RQTTQQQQL
+398 QQTTQQQQL
-407 LGSNAAALQNAAADQ
+407 LGSSAAALENAVADQ
-422 VTANT
+422 STANT
-427 THRVNLNAQYAFSDG
+427 THRVNVNAQYAFSDG

-449 NLNVGSSSMTSLQS
+449 NLSVGSSSMTSLQS
-463 SETTTLDGRVQNTG
+463 SETTTFEGRVQNTG
-477 LSNNVV
+477 VSSNLVD
-483 EGNDLGGS
+483 GNDLGGS
-491 ARLTWRKR
+491 ASLTWRKR

-506 LVAEATTSIQEPEL
+506 LVAAATTNIQEPEL
-520 YGDLETTTGIANRD
+520 YGDLETTTGIANRN
-534 GDLIMQDLIQ
+534 GDLMMQDLFQ
-544 QQSRTGRTLSLSQR
+544 TQARTGRTLSLSQR
-558 LSLTQPVGERGIFE
+558 LSLTQPVGVGGIFE
-572 VFGERRAVNED
+572 VFGQRREVNED
-583 QNNSVFDIGTGT
+583 QDNSVFDIGTGT
-595 PVFNDLLSSGFERT
+595 PVFNDFLSSGFERT

-617 RFNRNT
+617 RFNKNT
-623 ADTRFVVGL
+623 EDTRFVIGL
-632 QVQASKLDGTI
+632 QVQRSNLDGTI
-643 LDRDEHIEN
+643 LDRDEYIEN
-652 GYTHVLPSANFRI
+652 GYTHVLPSADYRI
-665 QLNDAKT
+665 QLDEAKT

-695 TNPIRTYVGNPNL
+695 TNPIRTYIGNPNL

-737 SYTSDDI
+737 SYTNDDI

-784 RINLNYTFNYTRGVE
+784 RINLNYSFNYTRGVE
-799 ILNGLENNSTVLRN
+799 ILNELENNSRVLRN
-813 TIDASID
+813 TIEASID
-820 NRNKDLFD
+820 NRDKEIFD

-834 FSFNDVE
+834 YSFNDIQ
-841 NSLNQELNQGYL
+841 NTLNQELNQVYL
-853 DKTFY
+853 DRTFY
-858 GNGMLHYGA
+858 GNAMLHYGA
-867 GWTFSAT
+867 GWTFSTT
-874 LNYRLYDEDVFG
+874 LNYRLYDESVFG
-886 AGDRNVA
+886 VGDRNVA
-893 MLQASISKLAMDNR
+893 MLQASISKLAMNNR
-907 VELELVGFDILDQN
+907 VELELIGFDILDQN

-936 RTESLGRYVMLK
+936 RTESLGQYIMLK

-956 GVGAARGGGGGRR
+956 RGGAARGGGGGRR

>member
-1 MNLLRCVPA
+1 MNHSGCL
-10 LGRASSVPGRGLV
+10 LGRSFAAFATAGLFLAITPSVD
-23 AVATVGLL
+23 
-31 FMVAPSAGAQE
+31 AQE
-42 TYDVRGIVADSTGGG
+42 TYDVRGVVADSAGAG
-57 IDGAMVVALALPD
+57 IDGAMIVALALPD
-70 SLLIKFSLSNGNG
+70 SLLTKYALSNGNG

-103 HQTVRRAFS
+103 HQTVRQPFS
-112 ITTADVDAGTI
+112 ITAADIDAGTI
-123 KLEVLAVEMDALV
+123 NLAVLVVELEALV

-176 EVDPDGTIRAQG
+176 EVDADGTVRAQG

-244 INLQLREDARRGY
+244 INLELREDARRGY

-270 PAAVIEAQPDG
+270 PVAVIEAQPNG

-308 VNEAGFAWGNFVNF
+308 VNEAGFAWGDFVNF
-322 SGGAQ
+322 SGGAR
-327 GLARGGNRGGG
+327 GLGGGGNRGGG
-338 GGRGGAGDRDGGG
+338 GRGGGG

-364 FTETMSL
+364 FTESMSL

-398 RQTTQQQQL
+398 QQTTQQQQL
-407 LGSNAAALQNAAADQ
+407 LGSSAAALQNAVADQ
-422 VTANT
+422 STANT
-427 THRVNLNAQYAFSDG
+427 THRVNVNTQYAFSDG

-449 NLNVGSSSMTSLQS
+449 NLSVGSSSMTSLQS
-463 SETTTLDGRVQNTG
+463 SETTTFEGRVQNTG
-477 LSNNVV
+477 VSSNLVD
-483 EGNDLGGS
+483 GNDLGGS
-491 ARLTWRKR
+491 ASLTWRKR

-506 LVAEATTSIQEPEL
+506 LVAAATTNIQEPEL
-520 YGDLETTTGIANRD
+520 YGDLETTTGIANRN
-534 GDLIMQDLIQ
+534 GDLMMQDLFQ
-544 QQSRTGRTLSLSQR
+544 TQARTGRTLSLSQR
-558 LSLTQPVGERGIFE
+558 LSLTQPVGVGGIFE
-572 VFGERRAVNED
+572 VFGQRREVNED
-583 QNNSVFDIGTGT
+583 QDNSVFDIGTGT
-595 PVFNDLLSSGFERT
+595 PVFNDFLSSGFERT

-617 RFNRNT
+617 RFNKNT
-623 ADTRFVVGL
+623 EDTRFVIGL
-632 QVQASKLDGTI
+632 QVQRSNLDGTI
-643 LDRDEHIEN
+643 LDRDEYIEN
-652 GYTHVLPSANFRI
+652 GYTHVLPSADYRI
-665 QLNDAKT
+665 QLDEAKT

-695 TNPIRTYVGNPNL
+695 TNPIRTYIGNPNL

-737 SYTSDDI
+737 SYTNDDI

-784 RINLNYTFNYTRGVE
+784 RINLNYSFNYTRGVE
-799 ILNGLENNSTVLRN
+799 ILNELENNSRVLRN
-813 TIDASID
+813 TIEASID
-820 NRNKDLFD
+820 NRDKEIFD

-834 FSFNDVE
+834 YSFNDIQ
-841 NSLNQELNQGYL
+841 NTLNQDLNQVYL
-853 DKTFY
+853 DRTFY
-858 GNGMLHYGA
+858 GNAMLHYGA
-867 GWTFSAT
+867 GWTFSTT
-874 LNYRLYDEDVFG
+874 LNYRLYDESVFG
-886 AGDRNVA
+886 VGDRNVA
-893 MLQASISKLAMDNR
+893 MLQASISKLAMNNR
-907 VELELVGFDILDQN
+907 VELELIGFDILDQN

-936 RTESLGRYVMLK
+936 RTESLGQYIMLK

-956 GVGAARGGGGGRR
+956 RGGAARGGGSVRR

>member
-1 MNLLRCVPA
+1 MNHSGCL
-10 LGRASSVPGRGLV
+10 LGRSFAAFVTAGLFLAITPPV
-23 AVATVGLL
+23 D
-31 FMVAPSAGAQE
+31 AQE
-42 TYDVRGIVADSTGGG
+42 TYDVRGVVADSAGAG
-57 IDGAMVVALALPD
+57 IDGAMIVALALPD
-70 SLLIKFSLSNGNG
+70 SLLTKYALSNGNG

-103 HQTVRRAFS
+103 HQTVRQPFS
-112 ITTADVDAGTI
+112 ITAADIDAGTI
-123 KLEVLAVEMDALV
+123 NLAVLVVEMEALV

-176 EVDPDGTIRAQG
+176 EVDADGTVRAQG

-244 INLQLREDARRGY
+244 INLELREDARRGY

-270 PAAVIEAQPDG
+270 PVAVIEAQPNG

-308 VNEAGFAWGNFVNF
+308 VNEAGFAWGDFVNF
-322 SGGAQ
+322 SGGAR
-327 GLARGGNRGGG
+327 GLGGGGNRGGG
-338 GGRGGAGDRDGGG
+338 GRGGGG

-364 FTETMSL
+364 FTESMSL

-398 RQTTQQQQL
+398 QQTTQQQQL
-407 LGSNAAALQNAAADQ
+407 LGSSAAALENAVADQ
-422 VTANT
+422 STANT
-427 THRVNLNAQYAFSDG
+427 THRVNVNAQYAFSDG

-449 NLNVGSSSMTSLQS
+449 NLSVGSSSMTSLQS
-463 SETTTLDGRVQNTG
+463 SETTTFEGRVQNTG
-477 LSNNVV
+477 VSSNLVD
-483 EGNDLGGS
+483 GNDLGGS
-491 ARLTWRKR
+491 ASLTWRKR

-506 LVAEATTSIQEPEL
+506 LVAAATTNIQEPEL
-520 YGDLETTTGIANRD
+520 YGDLETTTGIANRN
-534 GDLIMQDLIQ
+534 GDLMMQDLFQ
-544 QQSRTGRTLSLSQR
+544 TQARTGRTLSLSQR
-558 LSLTQPVGERGIFE
+558 LSLTQPVGVGGIFE
-572 VFGERRAVNED
+572 VFGQRREVNED
-583 QNNSVFDIGTGT
+583 QDNSVFDIGTGT
-595 PVFNDLLSSGFERT
+595 PVFNDFLSSGFERT

-617 RFNRNT
+617 RFNKNT
-623 ADTRFVVGL
+623 EDTRFVIGL
-632 QVQASKLDGTI
+632 QVQRSNLDGTI
-643 LDRDEHIEN
+643 LDRDEYIEN
-652 GYTHVLPSANFRI
+652 GYTHVLPSADYRI
-665 QLNDAKT
+665 QLDEAKT

-695 TNPIRTYVGNPNL
+695 TNPIRTYIGNPNL

-737 SYTSDDI
+737 SYTNDDI

-784 RINLNYTFNYTRGVE
+784 RINLNYSFNYTRGVE
-799 ILNGLENNSTVLRN
+799 ILNELENNSRVLRN
-813 TIDASID
+813 TIEASID
-820 NRNKDLFD
+820 NRDKEIFD

-834 FSFNDVE
+834 YSFNDIQ
-841 NSLNQELNQGYL
+841 NTLNQELNQVYL
-853 DKTFY
+853 DRTFY
-858 GNGMLHYGA
+858 GNAMLHYGA
-867 GWTFSAT
+867 GWTFSTT
-874 LNYRLYDEDVFG
+874 LNYRLYDESVFG
-886 AGDRNVA
+886 VGDRNVA
-893 MLQASISKLAMDNR
+893 MLQASISKLAMNNR
-907 VELELVGFDILDQN
+907 VELELIGFDILDQN

-936 RTESLGRYVMLK
+936 RTESLGQYIMLK

-956 GVGAARGGGGGRR
+956 RGGAARGGGGGRR

>member
-1 MNLLRCVPA
+1 MNHSGCL
-10 LGRASSVPGRGLV
+10 LGRSFAAFATAGLFLAITPSVD
-23 AVATVGLL
+23 
-31 FMVAPSAGAQE
+31 AQE
-42 TYDVRGIVADSTGGG
+42 TYDVRGVVADSAGAG
-57 IDGAMVVALALPD
+57 IDGAMIVALALPD
-70 SLLIKFSLSNGNG
+70 SLLTKYALSNGNG

-103 HQTVRRAFS
+103 HQTVRQPFS
-112 ITTADVDAGTI
+112 ITAADIDAGTI
-123 KLEVLAVEMDALV
+123 NLAVLVVEMEALV

-176 EVDPDGTIRAQG
+176 EVDADGTVRAQG

-244 INLQLREDARRGY
+244 INLELREDARRGY

-270 PAAVIEAQPDG
+270 PVAVIEAQPNG

-308 VNEAGFAWGNFVNF
+308 VNEAGFAWGDFVNF
-322 SGGAQ
+322 SGGAR
-327 GLARGGNRGGG
+327 GLGGGGNRGGG
-338 GGRGGAGDRDGGG
+338 GRGGGG

-364 FTETMSL
+364 FTESMSL

-398 RQTTQQQQL
+398 QQTTQQQQL
-407 LGSNAAALQNAAADQ
+407 LGSSAAALQNAVADQ
-422 VTANT
+422 STANT
-427 THRVNLNAQYAFSDG
+427 THRVNVNTQYAFSDG

-449 NLNVGSSSMTSLQS
+449 NLSVGSSSMTSLQS
-463 SETTTLDGRVQNTG
+463 SETTTFEGRVQNTG
-477 LSNNVV
+477 VSSNLVD
-483 EGNDLGGS
+483 GNDLGGS
-491 ARLTWRKR
+491 ASLTWRKR

-506 LVAEATTSIQEPEL
+506 LVAAATTNIQEPEL
-520 YGDLETTTGIANRD
+520 YGDLETTTGIANRN
-534 GDLIMQDLIQ
+534 GDLMMQDLFQ
-544 QQSRTGRTLSLSQR
+544 TQARTGRTLSLSQR
-558 LSLTQPVGERGIFE
+558 LSLTQPVGVGGIFE
-572 VFGERRAVNED
+572 VFGQRREVNED
-583 QNNSVFDIGTGT
+583 QDNSVFDIGTGT
-595 PVFNDLLSSGFERT
+595 PVFNDFLSSGFERT

-617 RFNRNT
+617 RFNKNT
-623 ADTRFVVGL
+623 EDTRFVIGL
-632 QVQASKLDGTI
+632 QVQRSNLDGMI
-643 LDRDEHIEN
+643 LDRDEYIEN
-652 GYTHVLPSANFRI
+652 GYTHVLPSADYRI
-665 QLNDAKT
+665 QLDEAKT

-695 TNPIRTYVGNPNL
+695 TNPIRTYIGNPNL

-737 SYTSDDI
+737 SYTNDDI

-784 RINLNYTFNYTRGVE
+784 RINLNYSFNYTRGVE
-799 ILNGLENNSTVLRN
+799 ILNELENNSRVLRN
-813 TIDASID
+813 TIEASID
-820 NRNKDLFD
+820 NRDKEIFD

-834 FSFNDVE
+834 YSFNDIQ
-841 NSLNQELNQGYL
+841 NTLNQELNQVYL
-853 DKTFY
+853 DRTFY
-858 GNGMLHYGA
+858 GNAMLHYGA
-867 GWTFSAT
+867 GWTFSTT
-874 LNYRLYDEDVFG
+874 LNYRLYDESVFG
-886 AGDRNVA
+886 VGDRNVA
-893 MLQASISKLAMDNR
+893 MLQASISKLAMNNR
-907 VELELVGFDILDQN
+907 VELELIGFDILDQN

-936 RTESLGRYVMLK
+936 RTESLGQYIMLK

-956 GVGAARGGGGGRR
+956 RGGAARGGGSGRR

>member
-1 MNLLRCVPA
+1 MKHSGCL
-10 LGRASSVPGRGLV
+10 LGRSFAAFATAGLFLAITPSVD
-23 AVATVGLL
+23 
-31 FMVAPSAGAQE
+31 AQE
-42 TYDVRGIVADSTGGG
+42 TYDVRGVVADSAGAG
-57 IDGAMVVALALPD
+57 IDGALIVALALPD
-70 SLLIKFSLSNGNG
+70 SLLTKYALSNGNG

-103 HQTVRRAFS
+103 HQTVRQPFS
-112 ITTADVDAGTI
+112 ITAADIDAGTI
-123 KLEVLAVEMDALV
+123 NLAVLVVEMEALV

-176 EVDPDGTIRAQG
+176 EVDADGTVRAQG

-244 INLQLREDARRGY
+244 INLELREDARRGY

-270 PAAVIEAQPDG
+270 PVAVIEAQPNG

-308 VNEAGFAWGNFVNF
+308 VNEAGFAWGDFVNF
-322 SGGAQ
+322 SGGAR
-327 GLARGGNRGGG
+327 GLGGGGNRGGG
-338 GGRGGAGDRDGGG
+338 GRGGGG

-364 FTETMSL
+364 FTESMSL

-398 RQTTQQQQL
+398 QQTTQQQQL
-407 LGSNAAALQNAAADQ
+407 MGSSAAALQNAVADQ
-422 VTANT
+422 STANT
-427 THRVNLNAQYAFSDG
+427 THRVNVNTQYAFSDG

-449 NLNVGSSSMTSLQS
+449 NLSVGSSSMTSLQS
-463 SETTTLDGRVQNTG
+463 SETTTFEGRVQNTG
-477 LSNNVV
+477 VSSNLVD
-483 EGNDLGGS
+483 GNDLGGS
-491 ARLTWRKR
+491 ASLTWRKR

-506 LVAEATTSIQEPEL
+506 LVAAATTNIQEPEL
-520 YGDLETTTGIANRD
+520 YGDLETTTGIANRN
-534 GDLIMQDLIQ
+534 GDLMMQDLFQ
-544 QQSRTGRTLSLSQR
+544 TQARTGRTLSLSQR
-558 LSLTQPVGERGIFE
+558 LSLTQPVGVGGIFE
-572 VFGERRAVNED
+572 VFGQRREVNED
-583 QNNSVFDIGTGT
+583 QDNSVFDIGTGT
-595 PVFNDLLSSGFERT
+595 PVFNDFLSSGFERT

-617 RFNRNT
+617 RFNKNT
-623 ADTRFVVGL
+623 EDTRFVIGL
-632 QVQASKLDGTI
+632 QVQRSNLDGMI
-643 LDRDEHIEN
+643 LDRDEYIEN
-652 GYTHVLPSANFRI
+652 GYTHVLPSADYRI
-665 QLNDAKT
+665 QLDEAKT

-695 TNPIRTYVGNPNL
+695 TNPIRTYIGNPNL

-737 SYTSDDI
+737 SYTNDDI

-784 RINLNYTFNYTRGVE
+784 RINLNYSFNYTRGVE
-799 ILNGLENNSTVLRN
+799 ILNELENNSRVLRN
-813 TIDASID
+813 TIEASID
-820 NRNKDLFD
+820 NRDKEIFD

-834 FSFNDVE
+834 YSFNDIQ
-841 NSLNQELNQGYL
+841 NTLNQELNQVYL
-853 DKTFY
+853 DRTFY
-858 GNGMLHYGA
+858 GNAMLHYGA
-867 GWTFSAT
+867 GWTFSTT
-874 LNYRLYDEDVFG
+874 LNYRLYDESVFG
-886 AGDRNVA
+886 VGDRNVA
-893 MLQASISKLAMDNR
+893 MLQASISKLAMNNR
-907 VELELVGFDILDQN
+907 VELELIGFDILDQN

-936 RTESLGRYVMLK
+936 RTESLGQYIMLK

-956 GVGAARGGGGGRR
+956 RGGAARGGGSGRR

>member
-1 MNLLRCVPA
+1 MNHSGCL
-10 LGRASSVPGRGLV
+10 LGRSFAAFATAGLFLAITPSVD
-23 AVATVGLL
+23 
-31 FMVAPSAGAQE
+31 AQE
-42 TYDVRGIVADSTGGG
+42 TYDVRGVVADSAGAG
-57 IDGAMVVALALPD
+57 IDGAMIVALALPD
-70 SLLIKFSLSNGNG
+70 SLLTKYALSNGNG

-103 HQTVRRAFS
+103 HQTVRQPFS
-112 ITTADVDAGTI
+112 ITAADIDAGTI
-123 KLEVLAVEMDALV
+123 NLAVLVVEMEALV

-176 EVDPDGTIRAQG
+176 EVDADGTVRAQG

-244 INLQLREDARRGY
+244 INLELREDARRGY

-270 PAAVIEAQPDG
+270 PVAVIEAQPNG

-308 VNEAGFAWGNFVNF
+308 VNEAGFAWGDFVNF
-322 SGGAQ
+322 SGGAR
-327 GLARGGNRGGG
+327 GLGGGGNRGGG
-338 GGRGGAGDRDGGG
+338 GRGGGG

-364 FTETMSL
+364 FTESMSL

-398 RQTTQQQQL
+398 QQTTQQQQL
-407 LGSNAAALQNAAADQ
+407 MGSSAAALQNAVADQ
-422 VTANT
+422 STANT
-427 THRVNLNAQYAFSDG
+427 THRVNVNTQYAFSDG

-449 NLNVGSSSMTSLQS
+449 NLSVGSSSMTSLQS
-463 SETTTLDGRVQNTG
+463 SETTTFEGRVQNTG
-477 LSNNVV
+477 VSSNLVD
-483 EGNDLGGS
+483 GNDLGGS
-491 ARLTWRKR
+491 ASLTWRKR

-506 LVAEATTSIQEPEL
+506 LVAAATTNIQEPEL
-520 YGDLETTTGIANRD
+520 YGDLETTTGIANRN
-534 GDLIMQDLIQ
+534 GDLMMQDLFQ
-544 QQSRTGRTLSLSQR
+544 TQARTGRTLSLSQR
-558 LSLTQPVGERGIFE
+558 LSLTQPVGVGGIFE
-572 VFGERRAVNED
+572 VFGQRREVNED
-583 QNNSVFDIGTGT
+583 QDNSVFDIGTGT
-595 PVFNDLLSSGFERT
+595 PVFNDFLSSGFERT

-617 RFNRNT
+617 RFNKNT
-623 ADTRFVVGL
+623 EDTRFVIGL
-632 QVQASKLDGTI
+632 QVQRSNLDGMI
-643 LDRDEHIEN
+643 LDRDEYIEN
-652 GYTHVLPSANFRI
+652 GYTHVLPSADYRI
-665 QLNDAKT
+665 QLDEAKT

-695 TNPIRTYVGNPNL
+695 TNPIRTYIGNPNL

-737 SYTSDDI
+737 SYTNDDI

-784 RINLNYTFNYTRGVE
+784 RINLNYSFNYTRGVE
-799 ILNGLENNSTVLRN
+799 ILNELENNSRVLRN
-813 TIDASID
+813 TIEASID
-820 NRNKDLFD
+820 NRDKEIFD

-834 FSFNDVE
+834 YSFNDIQ
-841 NSLNQELNQGYL
+841 NTLNQELNQVYL
-853 DKTFY
+853 DRTFY
-858 GNGMLHYGA
+858 GNAMLHYGA
-867 GWTFSAT
+867 GWTFSTT
-874 LNYRLYDEDVFG
+874 LNYRLYDESVFG
-886 AGDRNVA
+886 VGDRNVA
-893 MLQASISKLAMDNR
+893 MLQASISKLAMNNR
-907 VELELVGFDILDQN
+907 VELELIGFDILDQN

-936 RTESLGRYVMLK
+936 RTESLGQYIMLK

-956 GVGAARGGGGGRR
+956 RGGAARGGGSGRR

>member
-1 MNLLRCVPA
+1 MNHSGCL
-10 LGRASSVPGRGLV
+10 LGRSFAAFATAGLFLAITPSVD
-23 AVATVGLL
+23 
-31 FMVAPSAGAQE
+31 AQE
-42 TYDVRGIVADSTGGG
+42 TYDVRGVVADSAGAG
-57 IDGAMVVALALPD
+57 IDGAMIVALALPD
-70 SLLIKFSLSNGNG
+70 SLLTKYALSNGNG

-103 HQTVRRAFS
+103 HQTVRQPFS
-112 ITTADVDAGTI
+112 ITAADIDAGTI
-123 KLEVLAVEMDALV
+123 NLAVLVVELEALV

-176 EVDPDGTIRAQG
+176 EVDADGTVRAQG

-244 INLQLREDARRGY
+244 INLELREDARRGY

-270 PAAVIEAQPDG
+270 PVAVIEAQPNG

-308 VNEAGFAWGNFVNF
+308 VNEAGFAWGDFVNF
-322 SGGAQ
+322 SGGAR
-327 GLARGGNRGGG
+327 GLGGGGNRGGG
-338 GGRGGAGDRDGGG
+338 GRGGGG

-364 FTETMSL
+364 FTESMSL

-398 RQTTQQQQL
+398 QQTTQQQQL
-407 LGSNAAALQNAAADQ
+407 LGSSAAALQNAVADQ
-422 VTANT
+422 STANK
-427 THRVNLNAQYAFSDG
+427 THRVNVNTQYAFSDG

-449 NLNVGSSSMTSLQS
+449 NLSVGSSSMTSLQS
-463 SETTTLDGRVQNTG
+463 SETTTFEGRVQNTG
-477 LSNNVV
+477 VSSNLVD
-483 EGNDLGGS
+483 GNDLGGS
-491 ARLTWRKR
+491 ASLTWRKR

-506 LVAEATTSIQEPEL
+506 LVAAATTNIQEPEL
-520 YGDLETTTGIANRD
+520 YGDLETTTGITNRN
-534 GDLIMQDLIQ
+534 GDLMMQDLFQ
-544 QQSRTGRTLSLSQR
+544 TQARTGRTLSLSQR
-558 LSLTQPVGERGIFE
+558 LSLTQPVGVGGIFE
-572 VFGERRAVNED
+572 VFGQRREVNED
-583 QNNSVFDIGTGT
+583 QDNSVFDIGTGT
-595 PVFNDLLSSGFERT
+595 PVFNDFLSSGFERT

-617 RFNRNT
+617 RFNKNT
-623 ADTRFVVGL
+623 EDTRFVIGL
-632 QVQASKLDGTI
+632 QVQRSNLDGTI
-643 LDRDEHIEN
+643 LDRDEYIEN
-652 GYTHVLPSANFRI
+652 GYTHVLPSADYRI
-665 QLNDAKT
+665 QLDEAKT

-695 TNPIRTYVGNPNL
+695 TNPIRTYIGNPNL

-737 SYTSDDI
+737 SYTNDDI

-784 RINLNYTFNYTRGVE
+784 RINLNYSFNYTRGVE
-799 ILNGLENNSTVLRN
+799 ILNELENNSRVLRN
-813 TIDASID
+813 TIEASID
-820 NRNKDLFD
+820 NRDKEIFD

-834 FSFNDVE
+834 YSFNDIQ
-841 NSLNQELNQGYL
+841 NTLNQDLNQVYL
-853 DKTFY
+853 DRTFY
-858 GNGMLHYGA
+858 GNAMLHYGA
-867 GWTFSAT
+867 VWTFSTT
-874 LNYRLYDEDVFG
+874 LNYRLYDESVFG
-886 AGDRNVA
+886 VGDRNVA
-893 MLQASISKLAMDNR
+893 MLQASISKLAMNNR
-907 VELELVGFDILDQN
+907 VELELIGFDILDQN

-936 RTESLGRYVMLK
+936 RTESLGQYIMLK

-956 GVGAARGGGGGRR
+956 RGGAARGGGSGRWR
-969 R
+969 